1 MQKKVTK
8 RSSKAKEKKDTK
20 NKSNTRG
27 KTIKEDVNNSG
38 EVPTEASTRKSEI
51 AGVLFVAFGLISLC
65 GLAGLNVGYIGKY
78 VAQFLKYGFGIGS
91 AVVSLLFLVVGG
103 YHIMQHR
110 RVGFSKT
117 SVGVVLLLIS
127 LLGLY
132 HHMVIPIGSEILPT
146 SLADGGGLVGG
157 LLTFLLHKPL
167 GNAGTTII
175 FMAAIIGSILLAT
188 PWSLAQG
195 ILTTKAVSEKGA
207 DVAMDMAEVVYDNAK
222 AVGSKVGNRVQNH
235 VEEQVQKCK
244 SRNSFYD
251 QAQDDSFTNE
261 ANPMNNNGNQEYFDQ
276 NTTASS
282 GSGGDIEPIIEVNK
296 RDNMPEWQAP
306 SPRSNQQPFD
316 GPDFGLDEGH
326 IPVNNG
332 SGSIASLNNASDPYA
347 FVNNGSAAYGAL
359 NNGPDYQSQSTSG
372 YGLYESVFDGPQLNT
387 ANTAA
392 ASPAA
397 EEEYIS
403 EYAHRAAGKLDNNLK
418 NLDTSGFKNVRV
430 NKIGPRT
437 FDNWRLKGKFAADL
451 DDEEAEP
458 PQAVE
463 APESEE
469 DLDFLMEQQEDNEA
483 IRELEEA
490 EGEDSILDTS
500 RPMIVASID
509 DLLYSDN
516 DADDMAD
523 HENDALADN
532 EADDVAVHEKE
543 ADGAADS
550 FTFPASV
557 FTDEAVPSE
566 TVDTVEAANELDIP
580 EEVFDGPEA
589 GSEAPGQPFDMS
601 AAAAEPPVNGNEALV
616 EAVDASAD
624 SVDRDFKI
632 DFSADHKGES
642 SFTQSLPEEEGPAEA
657 LGEAA
662 AALETAKAAG
672 AAAAA
677 GLVEELAQEARLSN
691 QAQEEEQEE
700 QEELPPYE
708 VPDVRDVLKE
718 VVKEKDDKLEAEI
731 QSKAKVLAQ
740 TLKDFKVNATILGAT
755 HGPAVTRYEV
765 KLAPGVKVNKLTGL
779 ADDIA
784 LSMAATSVRIEQIP
798 NRSTIGIEV
807 PNRKLESVPLREV
820 LENPAFDEAK
830 SKLTVG
836 FGKDISGKAIFG
848 NLADMPHLLVAGATG
863 SGKSVCINTIVTSI
877 LFKAKPDEV
886 KFIMIDPKMVEL
898 SIYNDIPHLMVPV
911 VTDARKAASVLN
923 WAVQE
928 MEKRYGLIA
937 QAGVKNIETYNKYYA
952 EEKDKQMSSV
962 VIIIDELADLMMVA
976 PHDVEDAIC
985 RLAQKARAAG
995 IYLVLATQ
1003 RPSVNVITGVIK
1015 ANIPS
1020 RISFAVTSQIDSRTI
1035 LDSAGA
1041 EKLLG
1046 KGDMLFKPQTEPK
1059 AARVQGAFVSD
1070 ADVELLVERI
1080 KQQGHKLEIN
1090 QEIIDFTN
1098 KAEQEAEGGEEDN
1111 GKTKSSVDELLRQAV
1126 ELVMQTGNASASS
1139 FQRRYHIGF
1148 TRAGRLLDTMEQLK
1162 IVGPPQGSKPREIL
1176 VTEDQAFEIMDKLE
1190 EHLKEE
1196 K

>member
-8 RSSKAKEKKDTK
+8 RSSKEKEKKDTK
-20 NKSNTRG
+20 NKAKNKKNITKKS
-27 KTIKEDVNNSG
+27 
-38 EVPTEASTRKSEI
+38 PEAEAVEAEPSTRKFEI
-51 AGVLFVAFGLISLC
+51 VGVLFVAFGLISLC
-65 GLAGLNVGYIGKY
+65 GLAGLNVGYIGHY
-78 VAQFLKYGFGIGS
+78 VASFLKYFFGIGS
-91 AVVSLLFLVVGG
+91 AVTALLFVVVGG
-103 YHIMQHR
+103 YNIMKHK
-110 RVGFSKT
+110 RVGFNKT
-117 SVGVVLLLIS
+117 SIGVMLLLIS

-146 SLADGGGLVGG
+146 SLAEGGGLMGG
-157 LLTFLLHKPL
+157 VLAFILHKPL
-167 GNAGTTII
+167 GNAGTVIVFI
-175 FMAAIIGSILLAT
+175 AAIIGSILLAT

-195 ILTTKAVSEKGA
+195 ILNTKAVSEKGA

-222 AVGSKVGNRVQNH
+222 SVGSKVGNKVQNH
-235 VEEQVQKCK
+235 VEEQVQKFK

-251 QAQDDSFTNE
+251 QTRDDSFMDGPAMDGQDYTSSASYSSTFSPAGE
-261 ANPMNNNGNQEYFDQ
+261 GVGN
-276 NTTASS
+276 
-282 GSGGDIEPIIEVNK
+282 IEPIIPLNK
-296 RDNMPEWQAP
+296 GDNAPSWQAP
-306 SPRSNQQPFD
+306 SSKANQQPFD
-316 GPDFGLDEGH
+316 NPYVNNTVVQE
-326 IPVNNG
+326 PVNNE
-332 SGSIASLNNASDPYA
+332 A
-347 FVNNGSAAYGAL
+347 
-359 NNGPDYQSQSTSG
+359 QSTG
-372 YGLYESVFDGPQLNT
+372 TGLYEAMFDSPDMSGS
-387 ANTAA
+387 ASTAA
-392 ASPAA
+392 SSVSAAGTASVITASNG
-397 EEEYIS
+397 EEYIS
-403 EYAHRAAGKLDNNLK
+403 EFAYKAAGNLDRNLK
-418 NLDTSGFKNVRV
+418 QLDTSGYKNIHT
-430 NKIGPRT
+430 NKVGKRT
-437 FDNWRLKGKFAADL
+437 FDNWRLKGNL
-451 DDEEAEP
+451 DAEFDEDEEA
-458 PQAVE
+458 VLNVDT
-463 APESEE
+463 PESEE
-469 DLDFLMEQQEDNEA
+469 DLDFLVEQRENVAETAKVSEIEESTETVLEPADEPDEDDVN
-483 IRELEEA
+483 
-490 EGEDSILDTS
+490 
-500 RPMIVASID
+500 PMIVASID
-509 DLLYSDN
+509 DLIN
-516 DADDMAD
+516 DD
-523 HENDALADN
+523 E
-532 EADDVAVHEKE
+532 EADE
-543 ADGAADS
+543 
-550 FTFPASV
+550 T
-557 FTDEAVPSE
+557 SE
-566 TVDTVEAANELDIP
+566 TFS
-580 EEVFDGPEA
+580 FDGTDFEEDEEED
-589 GSEAPGQPFDMS
+589 SSVDEYVDKSIDES
-601 AAAAEPPVNGNEALV
+601 ADES
-616 EAVDASAD
+616 DD
-624 SVDRDFKI
+624 SVDSDFKI
-632 DFSADHKGES
+632 DFSSDHEGES
-642 SFTQSLPEEEGPAEA
+642 SFTQSLPDDEEDIAADVAEKT
-657 LGEAA
+657 
-662 AALETAKAAG
+662 AALEASKAAG

-677 GLVEELAQEARLSN
+677 EEVDKLAQAAALS
-691 QAQEEEQEE
+691 AQMQDEEEKV
-700 QEELPPYE
+700 ELPPYE
-708 VPDVRDVLKE
+708 VPDVKDVLKE

-731 QSKAKVLAQ
+731 QTKAKVLAQ

-1059 AARVQGAFVSD
+1059 ATRVQGAFVSD

-1098 KAEQEAEGGEEDN
+1098 KAEQEAEGGEGDN
-1111 GKTKSSVDELLRQAV
+1111 TKVKSSVDELLRQAV

>member
-8 RSSKAKEKKDTK
+8 RSSKEKEKKDTK
-20 NKSNTRG
+20 NKAKNKKNIT
-27 KTIKEDVNNSG
+27 KNN
-38 EVPTEASTRKSEI
+38 PEAEAVEAEPSTRKSEI
-51 AGVLFVAFGLISLC
+51 IGVLFVAFGLIALC
-65 GLAGLNVGYIGKY
+65 GLAGLNVGYIGHY
-78 VAQFLKYGFGIGS
+78 VASFLKYFFGIGS
-91 AVVSLLFLVVGG
+91 AVTALLFVVVGG
-103 YHIMQHR
+103 YNIMKHK
-110 RVGFSKT
+110 RVGFNKT
-117 SVGVVLLLIS
+117 SIGVMLLLIS

-132 HHMVIPIGSEILPT
+132 HHMVIPMGSEVLPT
-146 SLADGGGLVGG
+146 SLAEGGGLMGG
-157 LLTFLLHKPL
+157 VLAFILHKPL
-167 GNAGTTII
+167 GNAGTVIVFI
-175 FMAAIIGSILLAT
+175 AAIIGSILLAT

-195 ILTTKAVSEKGA
+195 ILNTKAVSEKGA

-222 AVGSKVGNRVQNH
+222 SVGSKVGNKVQNH
-235 VEEQVQKCK
+235 VEEQVQKFK

-251 QAQDDSFTNE
+251 QTRDDSFMDGPDMGENYNLYPHSSEPSTESAGSMHIMTNQV
-261 ANPMNNNGNQEYFDQ
+261 GDI
-276 NTTASS
+276 
-282 GSGGDIEPIIEVNK
+282 GDIEPIISLNK
-296 RDNMPEWQAP
+296 GDNAPSWQAP
-306 SPRSNQQPFD
+306 SPKANQQPFD
-316 GPDFGLDEGH
+316 NPYVNNTVAQE
-326 IPVNNG
+326 PVNNEAQSTG
-332 SGSIASLNNASDPYA
+332 TGLYEAMFDSPDMSGSIETVSSST
-347 FVNNGSAAYGAL
+347 SAAGTASVITAP
-359 NNGPDYQSQSTSG
+359 NG
-372 YGLYESVFDGPQLNT
+372 
-387 ANTAA
+387 
-392 ASPAA
+392 
-397 EEEYIS
+397 EEYIS
-403 EYAHRAAGKLDNNLK
+403 EFAYKAAGNLDRNLK
-418 NLDTSGFKNVRV
+418 KLDTSGYKNIHT
-430 NKIGPRT
+430 NKVGKRT
-437 FDNWRLKGKFAADL
+437 FDNWRLKGNFDAEL
-451 DDEEAEP
+451 DDEEEDILN
-458 PQAVE
+458 VDT
-463 APESEE
+463 PESEE
-469 DLDFLMEQQEDNEA
+469 DLDFLVEQRENVDETVKVSEIEESTETVLEPADEPDEEDIN
-483 IRELEEA
+483 
-490 EGEDSILDTS
+490 
-500 RPMIVASID
+500 PMIVASID
-509 DLLYSDN
+509 DLVKAEEES
-516 DADDMAD
+516 
-523 HENDALADN
+523 
-532 EADDVAVHEKE
+532 
-543 ADGAADS
+543 
-550 FTFPASV
+550 
-557 FTDEAVPSE
+557 DEASE
-566 TVDTVEAANELDIP
+566 TFSFEGTDF
-580 EEVFDGPEA
+580 EEDDEEDSYADESA
-589 GSEAPGQPFDMS
+589 GESD
-601 AAAAEPPVNGNEALV
+601 
-616 EAVDASAD
+616 D
-624 SVDRDFKI
+624 SVDSDFKI
-632 DFSADHKGES
+632 DFSSDHDGES
-642 SFTQSLPEEEGPAEA
+642 SFTQSLPEDEEDIVADVAEKT
-657 LGEAA
+657 
-662 AALETAKAAG
+662 AALEASKTAG

-677 GLVEELAQEARLSN
+677 EEVDKLAQAAALS
-691 QAQEEEQEE
+691 AQLQDEEEKV
-700 QEELPPYE
+700 ELPPYE
-708 VPDVRDVLKE
+708 VPDVKDVLKE

-898 SIYNDIPHLMVPV
+898 SVYNDIPHLMVPV

-1059 AARVQGAFVSD
+1059 ATRVQGAFVSD

-1098 KAEQEAEGGEEDN
+1098 KAEQEADGGEGDN
-1111 GKTKSSVDELLRQAV
+1111 SKVKSSVDELLRQAV

>member
-1 MQKKVTK
+1 PF
-8 RSSKAKEKKDTK
+8 D
-20 NKSNTRG
+20 NPY
-27 KTIKEDVNNSG
+27 VNN
-38 EVPTEASTRKSEI
+38 T
-51 AGVLFVAFGLISLC
+51 
-65 GLAGLNVGYIGKY
+65 
-78 VAQFLKYGFGIGS
+78 VAQ
-91 AVVSLLFLVVGG
+91 
-103 YHIMQHR
+103 
-110 RVGFSKT
+110 
-117 SVGVVLLLIS
+117 
-127 LLGLY
+127 
-132 HHMVIPIGSEILPT
+132 E
-146 SLADGGGLVGG
+146 
-157 LLTFLLHKPL
+157 
-167 GNAGTTII
+167 
-175 FMAAIIGSILLAT
+175 
-188 PWSLAQG
+188 
-195 ILTTKAVSEKGA
+195 
-207 DVAMDMAEVVYDNAK
+207 
-222 AVGSKVGNRVQNH
+222 
-235 VEEQVQKCK
+235 
-244 SRNSFYD
+244 
-251 QAQDDSFTNE
+251 
-261 ANPMNNNGNQEYFDQ
+261 
-276 NTTASS
+276 
-282 GSGGDIEPIIEVNK
+282 
-296 RDNMPEWQAP
+296 
-306 SPRSNQQPFD
+306 
-316 GPDFGLDEGH
+316 
-326 IPVNNG
+326 PVNNE
-332 SGSIASLNNASDPYA
+332 A
-347 FVNNGSAAYGAL
+347 
-359 NNGPDYQSQSTSG
+359 QSTG
-372 YGLYESVFDGPQLNT
+372 TGLYEAMFD
-387 ANTAA
+387 
-392 ASPAA
+392 SPDMSGSK
-397 EEEYIS
+397 EEYIS
-403 EYAHRAAGKLDNNLK
+403 EFAYKAAGNLDRNLK
-418 NLDTSGFKNVRV
+418 KLDTSGYKNIHT
-430 NKIGPRT
+430 NKVGKRT
-437 FDNWRLKGKFAADL
+437 FDNWRLKGNLDAEL
-451 DDEEAEP
+451 DDEEEDILN
-458 PQAVE
+458 VDT
-463 APESEE
+463 PESEE
-469 DLDFLMEQQEDNEA
+469 DLDFLVEQ
-483 IRELEEA
+483 RENVAETAKVSEIEESTETVLEPADEP
-490 EGEDSILDTS
+490 DDDDIN
-500 RPMIVASID
+500 PMIVASID
-509 DLLYSDN
+509 DLINAEEES
-516 DADDMAD
+516 
-523 HENDALADN
+523 
-532 EADDVAVHEKE
+532 
-543 ADGAADS
+543 
-550 FTFPASV
+550 
-557 FTDEAVPSE
+557 DEASE
-566 TVDTVEAANELDIP
+566 TFSFEGTDFEEDDEEDSSVDEYVDKSIDES
-580 EEVFDGPEA
+580 A
-589 GSEAPGQPFDMS
+589 GDSD
-601 AAAAEPPVNGNEALV
+601 
-616 EAVDASAD
+616 D
-624 SVDRDFKI
+624 SVDSDFKI
-632 DFSADHKGES
+632 DFSSDHEGES
-642 SFTQSLPEEEGPAEA
+642 SFTQSLPDDEEDIAADMAEKT
-657 LGEAA
+657 
-662 AALETAKAAG
+662 AALEASKAAG
-672 AAAAA
+672 AVAAAE
-677 GLVEELAQEARLSN
+677 VVDKLAQAAALS
-691 QAQEEEQEE
+691 AQMQEKEEKV
-700 QEELPPYE
+700 ELPPYE
-708 VPDVRDVLKE
+708 VPNVKDVLKE

-731 QSKAKVLAQ
+731 QTKAKVLAQ

-1059 AARVQGAFVSD
+1059 ATRVQGAFVSD

-1098 KAEQEAEGGEEDN
+1098 KAEQEAEGGEGDN
-1111 GKTKSSVDELLRQAV
+1111 TKVKSSVDELLRQAV

>member
-8 RSSKAKEKKDTK
+8 RSSKEKEKKDTK
-20 NKSNTRG
+20 NKAKNKKNIT
-27 KTIKEDVNNSG
+27 KNN
-38 EVPTEASTRKSEI
+38 PDAEAVEAEPSTRKSEI
-51 AGVLFVAFGLISLC
+51 IGVLFVAFGLIALC
-65 GLAGLNVGYIGKY
+65 GLAGLNVGYIGHY
-78 VAQFLKYGFGIGS
+78 VASFLKYFFGIGS
-91 AVVSLLFLVVGG
+91 AVTALLFVVVGG
-103 YHIMQHR
+103 YNIMKHK
-110 RVGFSKT
+110 RVGFNKT
-117 SVGVVLLLIS
+117 SIGVMLLLIS

-132 HHMVIPIGSEILPT
+132 HHMVIPMGSEVLPT
-146 SLADGGGLVGG
+146 SLAEGGGLMGG
-157 LLTFLLHKPL
+157 VLAFILHKPL
-167 GNAGTTII
+167 GNAGTVIVFI
-175 FMAAIIGSILLAT
+175 AAIIGSILLAT

-195 ILTTKAVSEKGA
+195 ILNTKAVSEKGA

-222 AVGSKVGNRVQNH
+222 SVGSKVGNKVQNH
-235 VEEQVQKCK
+235 VEEQVQKFK

-251 QAQDDSFTNE
+251 QTRDDSFMDGPDMGENYNLYPHSSEPSTE
-261 ANPMNNNGNQEYFDQ
+261 SAGSMHIMPNQVGDI
-276 NTTASS
+276 
-282 GSGGDIEPIIEVNK
+282 GDIEPIISLNK
-296 RDNMPEWQAP
+296 GDNAPSWQAP
-306 SPRSNQQPFD
+306 SPKANQQPFD
-316 GPDFGLDEGH
+316 NPYVNNTVAQE
-326 IPVNNG
+326 PVNNEAQSTG
-332 SGSIASLNNASDPYA
+332 TGLYEAMFDSPDMSGSIETVSSST
-347 FVNNGSAAYGAL
+347 SAAGTASVITAP
-359 NNGPDYQSQSTSG
+359 NG
-372 YGLYESVFDGPQLNT
+372 
-387 ANTAA
+387 
-392 ASPAA
+392 
-397 EEEYIS
+397 EEYIS
-403 EYAHRAAGKLDNNLK
+403 EFAYKAAGNLDRNLK
-418 NLDTSGFKNVRV
+418 KLDTSGYKNIHT
-430 NKIGPRT
+430 NKVGKRT
-437 FDNWRLKGKFAADL
+437 FDNWRLKGNFDAEL
-451 DDEEAEP
+451 DDEEEDILN
-458 PQAVE
+458 VDT
-463 APESEE
+463 PESEE
-469 DLDFLMEQQEDNEA
+469 DLDFLVEQRENVDETVKVSEIEESTETVLEPADEPDEEDIN
-483 IRELEEA
+483 
-490 EGEDSILDTS
+490 
-500 RPMIVASID
+500 PMIVASID
-509 DLLYSDN
+509 DLVKAEEES
-516 DADDMAD
+516 
-523 HENDALADN
+523 
-532 EADDVAVHEKE
+532 
-543 ADGAADS
+543 
-550 FTFPASV
+550 
-557 FTDEAVPSE
+557 DEASE
-566 TVDTVEAANELDIP
+566 TFSFEGTDFEEDDEEDSYVDES
-580 EEVFDGPEA
+580 A
-589 GSEAPGQPFDMS
+589 GESD
-601 AAAAEPPVNGNEALV
+601 
-616 EAVDASAD
+616 D
-624 SVDRDFKI
+624 SVDSDFKI
-632 DFSADHKGES
+632 DFSSDHDGES
-642 SFTQSLPEEEGPAEA
+642 SFTQSLPEDEEDIVADVAEKT
-657 LGEAA
+657 
-662 AALETAKAAG
+662 AALEASKTAG

-677 GLVEELAQEARLSN
+677 EEVDKLAQAAALS
-691 QAQEEEQEE
+691 AQLQDEEEKV
-700 QEELPPYE
+700 ELPPYE
-708 VPDVRDVLKE
+708 VPDVKDVLKE

-898 SIYNDIPHLMVPV
+898 SVYNDIPHLMVPV

-1059 AARVQGAFVSD
+1059 ATRVQGAFVSD

-1098 KAEQEAEGGEEDN
+1098 KAEQEADGGEGDN
-1111 GKTKSSVDELLRQAV
+1111 SKVKSSVDELLRQAV

>member
-8 RSSKAKEKKDTK
+8 RSSKEKEKKDTK
-20 NKSNTRG
+20 NKSKSKSNT
-27 KTIKEDVNNSG
+27 KASKDKKVSEA
-38 EVPTEASTRKSEI
+38 EVAVAEPSTRKSEI
-51 AGVLFVAFGLISLC
+51 IGVIFVAIGLISLC
-65 GLAGLNVGYIGKY
+65 GLGGLNVGYIGSYFAK
-78 VAQFLKYGFGIGS
+78 FLKYFFGIGS

-103 YHIMQHR
+103 YHIMQHK
-110 RVGFSKT
+110 RVGFTKT
-117 SVGVVLLLIS
+117 SIGVFFLLIS
-127 LLGLY
+127 ILGLY
-132 HHMVIPIGSEILPT
+132 HHMVIPVGSEVLPT

-157 LLTFLLHKPL
+157 VLTFILHKPL
-167 GNAGTTII
+167 GNAGTIII
-175 FMAAIIGSILLAT
+175 FIAAIIGSILLAT

-222 AVGSKVGNRVQNH
+222 TVGAKVGNKVQNR
-235 VEEQVQKCK
+235 VEEQVQKFK
-244 SRNSFYD
+244 GRNSFYD
-251 QAQDDSFTNE
+251 QARDDSFINDSPE
-261 ANPMNNNGNQEYFDQ
+261 MADNSYNQSFNGQ
-276 NTTASS
+276 NTSS
-282 GSGGDIEPIIEVNK
+282 FDSVGDIEPIIEFNK
-296 RDNMPEWQAP
+296 KDIAPEWQVPNPKA
-306 SPRSNQQPFD
+306 NQQPFD
-316 GPDFGLDEGH
+316 NPYANSSDYQE
-326 IPVNNG
+326 PVNNEVQS
-332 SGSIASLNNASDPYA
+332 SG
-347 FVNNGSAAYGAL
+347 
-359 NNGPDYQSQSTSG
+359 T
-372 YGLYESVFDGPQLNT
+372 GLYESMFDSPDMSGGIASESVASSASVAGAAPVI
-387 ANTAA
+387 TAA
-392 ASPAA
+392 NG
-397 EEEYIS
+397 EKYIS
-403 EYAHRAAGKLDNNLK
+403 EFAYKAAGNLDRNLK
-418 NLDTSGFKNVRV
+418 NLDTSGFKNVRT
-430 NKIGPRT
+430 NKVGKRT
-437 FDNWRLKGKFAADL
+437 FDNWRLKGNLDADF
-451 DDEEAEP
+451 DDEEEDILNVDTP
-458 PQAVE
+458 E
-463 APESEE
+463 AEE
-469 DLDFLMEQQEDNEA
+469 DLDFLVEQRENVSETREISEIGESSDTVLEAVEDEA
-483 IRELEEA
+483 DDI
-490 EGEDSILDTS
+490 DN
-500 RPMIVASID
+500 PMIVASID
-509 DLLYSDN
+509 DLLNEEDEPDEEEKSETFSFEGTDFEEDEEEISDS
-516 DADDMAD
+516 DEADS
-523 HENDALADN
+523 N
-532 EADDVAVHEKE
+532 EADSGE
-543 ADGAADS
+543 AD
-550 FTFPASV
+550 
-557 FTDEAVPSE
+557 
-566 TVDTVEAANELDIP
+566 N
-580 EEVFDGPEA
+580 
-589 GSEAPGQPFDMS
+589 
-601 AAAAEPPVNGNEALV
+601 
-616 EAVDASAD
+616 
-624 SVDRDFKI
+624 SVDSDFKI
-632 DFSADHKGES
+632 DFSSDHEGES
-642 SFTQSLPEEEGPAEA
+642 SFTQSLPEDEEDI
-657 LGEAA
+657 AA
-662 AALETAKAAG
+662 DVAGKAVALETAKAAG

-677 GLVEELAQEARLSN
+677 EEVDKLAQAAALSA
-691 QAQEEEQEE
+691 QAQEEEK
-700 QEELPPYE
+700 EELPPYE
-708 VPDVRDVLKE
+708 VPDVKDVLKE

-820 LENPAFDEAK
+820 LENPAFEEAK
-830 SKLTVG
+830 SRLTVG

-952 EEKDKQMSSV
+952 DDKDKQMSSV

-1059 AARVQGAFVSD
+1059 ATRVQGAFVSD

-1098 KAEQEAEGGEEDN
+1098 KAEQEAEGGD
-1111 GKTKSSVDELLRQAV
+1111 GDSAKVKSSVDELLRQAV

>member
-8 RSSKAKEKKDTK
+8 RSSKEKEKKDTK
-20 NKSNTRG
+20 NKAKNKKNIT
-27 KTIKEDVNNSG
+27 KNN
-38 EVPTEASTRKSEI
+38 PEAEAVEAEPSTRKSEI
-51 AGVLFVAFGLISLC
+51 IGVLFVAFGLIALC
-65 GLAGLNVGYIGKY
+65 GLAGLNVGYIGHY
-78 VAQFLKYGFGIGS
+78 VASFLKYFFGIGS
-91 AVVSLLFLVVGG
+91 AVTALLFVVVGG
-103 YHIMQHR
+103 YNIMKHK
-110 RVGFSKT
+110 RVGFNKT
-117 SVGVVLLLIS
+117 SIGVMLLLIS

-132 HHMVIPIGSEILPT
+132 HHMVIPMGSEVLPT
-146 SLADGGGLVGG
+146 SLAEGGGLMGG
-157 LLTFLLHKPL
+157 VLAFILHKPL
-167 GNAGTTII
+167 GNAGTVIVFI
-175 FMAAIIGSILLAT
+175 AAIIGSILLAT

-195 ILTTKAVSEKGA
+195 ILNTKAVSEKGA

-222 AVGSKVGNRVQNH
+222 SVGSKVGNKVQNH
-235 VEEQVQKCK
+235 VEEQVQKFK

-251 QAQDDSFTNE
+251 QTRDDSFMDGPDMGENYNIYPHSSDPSTESAGSMHIMTNQV
-261 ANPMNNNGNQEYFDQ
+261 GDI
-276 NTTASS
+276 
-282 GSGGDIEPIIEVNK
+282 GDIEPIISLNK
-296 RDNMPEWQAP
+296 GDNAPSWQAP
-306 SPRSNQQPFD
+306 SSKANQQPFD
-316 GPDFGLDEGH
+316 NPYVNNTAAQE
-326 IPVNNG
+326 PVNKESQSTG
-332 SGSIASLNNASDPYA
+332 TGLYEAMFDSPDMSGSIETVSSST
-347 FVNNGSAAYGAL
+347 SAAGTASVITAP
-359 NNGPDYQSQSTSG
+359 NG
-372 YGLYESVFDGPQLNT
+372 
-387 ANTAA
+387 
-392 ASPAA
+392 
-397 EEEYIS
+397 EEYIS
-403 EYAHRAAGKLDNNLK
+403 EFAYKAAGNLDRNLK
-418 NLDTSGFKNVRV
+418 KLDTSGYKNIHT
-430 NKIGPRT
+430 NKVGKRT
-437 FDNWRLKGKFAADL
+437 FDNWRLKGNFDAEL
-451 DDEEAEP
+451 DDEEEDILN
-458 PQAVE
+458 VDT
-463 APESEE
+463 PESEE
-469 DLDFLMEQQEDNEA
+469 DLDFLVEQRENVDETVKVSEIEESTETVLEPADEPDEEDIN
-483 IRELEEA
+483 
-490 EGEDSILDTS
+490 
-500 RPMIVASID
+500 PMIVASID
-509 DLLYSDN
+509 DLVKAEEES
-516 DADDMAD
+516 
-523 HENDALADN
+523 
-532 EADDVAVHEKE
+532 
-543 ADGAADS
+543 
-550 FTFPASV
+550 
-557 FTDEAVPSE
+557 DEASE
-566 TVDTVEAANELDIP
+566 TFSFEGTDF
-580 EEVFDGPEA
+580 EEDDEEDSYADESA
-589 GSEAPGQPFDMS
+589 GESD
-601 AAAAEPPVNGNEALV
+601 
-616 EAVDASAD
+616 D
-624 SVDRDFKI
+624 SVDSDFKI
-632 DFSADHKGES
+632 DFSSDHDGES
-642 SFTQSLPEEEGPAEA
+642 SFTQSLPEDEEDIVADVAEKT
-657 LGEAA
+657 
-662 AALETAKAAG
+662 AALEASKTAG

-677 GLVEELAQEARLSN
+677 EEVDKLAQAAALS
-691 QAQEEEQEE
+691 AQLQDEEEKV
-700 QEELPPYE
+700 ELPPYE
-708 VPDVRDVLKE
+708 VPDVKDVLKE

-898 SIYNDIPHLMVPV
+898 SVYNDIPHLMVPV

-1059 AARVQGAFVSD
+1059 ATRVQGAFVSD

-1098 KAEQEAEGGEEDN
+1098 KAEQEADGGEGDN
-1111 GKTKSSVDELLRQAV
+1111 SKVKSSVDELLRQAV

>member
-8 RSSKAKEKKDTK
+8 RSSKEKEKKDTK
-20 NKSNTRG
+20 NKAKNKKNIT
-27 KTIKEDVNNSG
+27 KNN
-38 EVPTEASTRKSEI
+38 PEAEAVEAEPSTRKSEI
-51 AGVLFVAFGLISLC
+51 IGVLFVAFGLISLC
-65 GLAGLNVGYIGKY
+65 GLAGLNVGYIGHY
-78 VAQFLKYGFGIGS
+78 VASFLKYFFGIGS
-91 AVVSLLFLVVGG
+91 AVTALLFVVVGG
-103 YHIMQHR
+103 YNIMKHK
-110 RVGFSKT
+110 RVGFNKT
-117 SVGVVLLLIS
+117 SIGVMLLLIS

-146 SLADGGGLVGG
+146 SLAEGGGLMGG
-157 LLTFLLHKPL
+157 VLAFILHKPL
-167 GNAGTTII
+167 GNAGTVIVFI
-175 FMAAIIGSILLAT
+175 AAIIGSILLAT

-195 ILTTKAVSEKGA
+195 ILNTKAVSEKGA

-222 AVGSKVGNRVQNH
+222 SVGSKVGNKVQNH
-235 VEEQVQKCK
+235 VEEQVQKFK

-251 QAQDDSFTNE
+251 QTRDDSFMDGPAMDGQDYTSSSSYSSTFSPAGE
-261 ANPMNNNGNQEYFDQ
+261 GVGN
-276 NTTASS
+276 
-282 GSGGDIEPIIEVNK
+282 IEPIIPLNK
-296 RDNMPEWQAP
+296 GDNAPSWQAP
-306 SPRSNQQPFD
+306 SSKANQQPFD
-316 GPDFGLDEGH
+316 NPYVNNTVAQE
-326 IPVNNG
+326 PVNNEAQG
-332 SGSIASLNNASDPYA
+332 TG
-347 FVNNGSAAYGAL
+347 
-359 NNGPDYQSQSTSG
+359 T
-372 YGLYESVFDGPQLNT
+372 GLYEAMFD
-387 ANTAA
+387 
-392 ASPAA
+392 SPDMSGGK
-397 EEEYIS
+397 EEYIS
-403 EYAHRAAGKLDNNLK
+403 EFAYKAAGNLDRNLK
-418 NLDTSGFKNVRV
+418 QLDTSGYKNIHT
-430 NKIGPRT
+430 NKVGKRT
-437 FDNWRLKGKFAADL
+437 FDNWRLKGNL
-451 DDEEAEP
+451 DAEFDEDEEAILN
-458 PQAVE
+458 VDT
-463 APESEE
+463 PESEE
-469 DLDFLMEQQEDNEA
+469 DLDFLVEQ
-483 IRELEEA
+483 RENVAETAKVSEIEESTETVLEPADEP
-490 EGEDSILDTS
+490 DDDDIN
-500 RPMIVASID
+500 PMIVASID
-509 DLLYSDN
+509 DLINAEEES
-516 DADDMAD
+516 
-523 HENDALADN
+523 
-532 EADDVAVHEKE
+532 
-543 ADGAADS
+543 
-550 FTFPASV
+550 
-557 FTDEAVPSE
+557 DEASE
-566 TVDTVEAANELDIP
+566 TFSFEGTDFEEDDEEDSSVDEYVDKSIDES
-580 EEVFDGPEA
+580 A
-589 GSEAPGQPFDMS
+589 GDSD
-601 AAAAEPPVNGNEALV
+601 
-616 EAVDASAD
+616 D
-624 SVDRDFKI
+624 SVDSDFKI
-632 DFSADHKGES
+632 DFSSDHEGES
-642 SFTQSLPEEEGPAEA
+642 SFTQSLPDDEEDIAADMAEKT
-657 LGEAA
+657 
-662 AALETAKAAG
+662 AALEASKAAG
-672 AAAAA
+672 AVAAA
-677 GLVEELAQEARLSN
+677 EEVDKLAQAAALS
-691 QAQEEEQEE
+691 AQMQEKEEKV
-700 QEELPPYE
+700 ELPPYE
-708 VPDVRDVLKE
+708 VPDVKDVLKE

-731 QSKAKVLAQ
+731 QTKAKVLAQ

-1059 AARVQGAFVSD
+1059 ATRVQGAFVSD

-1098 KAEQEAEGGEEDN
+1098 KAEQEADGGEGDN
-1111 GKTKSSVDELLRQAV
+1111 SKVKSSVDELLRQAV

>member
-8 RSSKAKEKKDTK
+8 RSSKEKEKKDTK
-20 NKSNTRG
+20 NKSKSKSNT
-27 KTIKEDVNNSG
+27 KASKDKKVSEA
-38 EVPTEASTRKSEI
+38 EVAVAEPSTRKSEI
-51 AGVLFVAFGLISLC
+51 IGVIFVAIGLISLC
-65 GLAGLNVGYIGKY
+65 GLGGLNVGYIGSYFAK
-78 VAQFLKYGFGIGS
+78 FLKYFFGIGS

-103 YHIMQHR
+103 YHIMQHK
-110 RVGFSKT
+110 RVGFTKT
-117 SVGVVLLLIS
+117 SIGVFFLLIS

-132 HHMVIPIGSEILPT
+132 HHMVIPVGSEVLPT

-157 LLTFLLHKPL
+157 VLTFVLHKPL
-167 GNAGTTII
+167 GNAGTIII
-175 FMAAIIGSILLAT
+175 FIAAIIGSILLAT

-222 AVGSKVGNRVQNH
+222 TVGAKVGNKVQNR
-235 VEEQVQKCK
+235 VEEQVQKFK
-244 SRNSFYD
+244 GKNSFYD
-251 QAQDDSFTNE
+251 QARDDSFINDGPE
-261 ANPMNNNGNQEYFDQ
+261 MADNSYNQSFNGQ
-276 NTTASS
+276 NTSS
-282 GSGGDIEPIIEVNK
+282 FDSVGDIEPIIEFNK
-296 RDNMPEWQAP
+296 KDIAPEWQVPNPKA
-306 SPRSNQQPFD
+306 NQQPFD
-316 GPDFGLDEGH
+316 NPYANSSDYQE
-326 IPVNNG
+326 PVNNEVQS
-332 SGSIASLNNASDPYA
+332 SG
-347 FVNNGSAAYGAL
+347 
-359 NNGPDYQSQSTSG
+359 T
-372 YGLYESVFDGPQLNT
+372 GLYESMFDTPDMSGGVASASVASHATVAGAAP
-387 ANTAA
+387 APIITAA
-392 ASPAA
+392 NG
-397 EEEYIS
+397 EKYIS
-403 EYAHRAAGKLDNNLK
+403 EFAYKAAGNLDRNLK
-418 NLDTSGFKNVRV
+418 NLDTSGFKNVRT
-430 NKIGPRT
+430 NKVGKRT
-437 FDNWRLKGKFAADL
+437 FDNWRLKGNLDADF
-451 DDEEAEP
+451 DDEEEDILNVDTP
-458 PQAVE
+458 E
-463 APESEE
+463 AEE
-469 DLDFLMEQQEDNEA
+469 DLDFLVEQRENVSETREISEIGESSDTVLEAVEDEA
-483 IRELEEA
+483 DDI
-490 EGEDSILDTS
+490 DN
-500 RPMIVASID
+500 PMIVASID
-509 DLLYSDN
+509 DLLNEEDEPDEEEKSATFSFEGTDFEEDEEEISDS
-516 DADDMAD
+516 DEADSNEVDSA
-523 HENDALADN
+523 EADN
-532 EADDVAVHEKE
+532 
-543 ADGAADS
+543 
-550 FTFPASV
+550 
-557 FTDEAVPSE
+557 
-566 TVDTVEAANELDIP
+566 
-580 EEVFDGPEA
+580 
-589 GSEAPGQPFDMS
+589 
-601 AAAAEPPVNGNEALV
+601 
-616 EAVDASAD
+616 
-624 SVDRDFKI
+624 SVDSDFKI
-632 DFSADHKGES
+632 DFSSDHEGES
-642 SFTQSLPEEEGPAEA
+642 SFTQSLPEDEEDIAADVAEKA
-657 LGEAA
+657 V
-662 AALETAKAAG
+662 ALETAKAAG

-677 GLVEELAQEARLSN
+677 EEVDKLAQAAALS
-691 QAQEEEQEE
+691 AQKEQEK
-700 QEELPPYE
+700 EELPPYE
-708 VPDVRDVLKE
+708 VPDVKDILKE

-820 LENPAFDEAK
+820 LENPAFEEAK
-830 SKLTVG
+830 SRLTVG

-952 EEKDKQMSSV
+952 DDKDKQMSSV

-1059 AARVQGAFVSD
+1059 ATRVQGAFVSD

-1098 KAEQEAEGGEEDN
+1098 KAEQEAEGGD
-1111 GKTKSSVDELLRQAV
+1111 GDSAKVKSSVDELLRQAV

>member
-8 RSSKAKEKKDTK
+8 RSSKEKEKKDTK
-20 NKSNTRG
+20 NKAKNKKNIT
-27 KTIKEDVNNSG
+27 KNN
-38 EVPTEASTRKSEI
+38 PEAEAVGAEPSTRKFEI
-51 AGVLFVAFGLISLC
+51 VGVLFVAFGLIALC
-65 GLAGLNVGYIGKY
+65 GLAGLNVGYIGHY
-78 VAQFLKYGFGIGS
+78 VASFLKYFFGIGS
-91 AVVSLLFLVVGG
+91 AVTALLFVVVGG
-103 YHIMQHR
+103 YNIMKHK
-110 RVGFSKT
+110 RVGFNKT
-117 SVGVVLLLIS
+117 SIGVMLLLIS

-146 SLADGGGLVGG
+146 SLAEGGGLMGG
-157 LLTFLLHKPL
+157 VLAFILHKPL
-167 GNAGTTII
+167 GNAGTVIVFI
-175 FMAAIIGSILLAT
+175 AAIIGSILLAT

-195 ILTTKAVSEKGA
+195 ILNTKAVSEKGA

-222 AVGSKVGNRVQNH
+222 SVGSKVGNKVQNH
-235 VEEQVQKCK
+235 VEEQVQKFK

-251 QAQDDSFTNE
+251 QTRDDSFMDGPAMDGQDYTSSASYSSTFSPAGE
-261 ANPMNNNGNQEYFDQ
+261 GVGN
-276 NTTASS
+276 
-282 GSGGDIEPIIEVNK
+282 IEPIIPLNK
-296 RDNMPEWQAP
+296 GDNAPSWQAP
-306 SPRSNQQPFD
+306 SSKANQQPFD
-316 GPDFGLDEGH
+316 NPYVNNTVAQE
-326 IPVNNG
+326 PVNNEAQG
-332 SGSIASLNNASDPYA
+332 TG
-347 FVNNGSAAYGAL
+347 
-359 NNGPDYQSQSTSG
+359 T
-372 YGLYESVFDGPQLNT
+372 GLYEAMFD
-387 ANTAA
+387 
-392 ASPAA
+392 SPDMSGSK
-397 EEEYIS
+397 EEYIS
-403 EYAHRAAGKLDNNLK
+403 EFAYKAAGNLDRNLK
-418 NLDTSGFKNVRV
+418 QLDTSGYKNIHT
-430 NKIGPRT
+430 NKVGKRT
-437 FDNWRLKGKFAADL
+437 FDNWRLKGNFDAEL
-451 DDEEAEP
+451 DDEEEDILN
-458 PQAVE
+458 VDT
-463 APESEE
+463 PESEE
-469 DLDFLMEQQEDNEA
+469 DLDFLVEQ
-483 IRELEEA
+483 RENVDETAKVSEIEESTETVLEPADEP
-490 EGEDSILDTS
+490 DDDDIN
-500 RPMIVASID
+500 PMIVASID
-509 DLLYSDN
+509 DLINAEEESD
-516 DADDMAD
+516 
-523 HENDALADN
+523 
-532 EADDVAVHEKE
+532 EASETFSFEGTDFEEDDVE
-543 ADGAADS
+543 DS
-550 FTFPASV
+550 SV
-557 FTDEAVPSE
+557 DEY
-566 TVDTVEAANELDIP
+566 VDKSIDES
-580 EEVFDGPEA
+580 A
-589 GSEAPGQPFDMS
+589 GDSD
-601 AAAAEPPVNGNEALV
+601 
-616 EAVDASAD
+616 D
-624 SVDRDFKI
+624 SVDSDFKI
-632 DFSADHKGES
+632 DFSSDHEGES
-642 SFTQSLPEEEGPAEA
+642 SFTQSLPDDEEDIAADVAEKT
-657 LGEAA
+657 
-662 AALETAKAAG
+662 AALEASKAAG
-672 AAAAA
+672 AVAAA
-677 GLVEELAQEARLSN
+677 EEVDKLAQAAALS
-691 QAQEEEQEE
+691 AQMQEKEEKV
-700 QEELPPYE
+700 ELPPYE
-708 VPDVRDVLKE
+708 VPDVKDVLKE

-731 QSKAKVLAQ
+731 QTKAKVLAQ

-1059 AARVQGAFVSD
+1059 ATRVQGAFVSD

-1098 KAEQEAEGGEEDN
+1098 KAEQEAEGGEGDN
-1111 GKTKSSVDELLRQAV
+1111 TKVKSSVDELLRQAV

>member
-8 RSSKAKEKKDTK
+8 RSKDKEKKDTK
-20 NKSNTRG
+20 NKSKNKSTN
-27 KTIKEDVNNSG
+27 KAAKAAKE
-38 EVPTEASTRKSEI
+38 TEAEVAEPSTRKFEI
-51 AGVLFVAFGLISLC
+51 IGVIFVAIGLITLC
-65 GLAGLNVGYIGKY
+65 GLAGVNVGYVGTY
-78 VAQFLKYGFGIGS
+78 FAQFLKYFFGVGC
-91 AVVSLLFLVVGG
+91 AVVSLLFIVVGG
-103 YHIMQHR
+103 YHIMQHK
-110 RVGFSKT
+110 RVGFTKT
-117 SVGVVLLLIS
+117 SLGVILLLIS

-132 HHMVIPIGSEILPT
+132 HHMVIPAGSEILPG
-146 SLADGGGLVGG
+146 SLADGGGIVGG
-157 LLTFLLHKPL
+157 ALTFILHKPL
-167 GNAGTTII
+167 GNAGTVII
-175 FMAAIIGSILLAT
+175 FIAAIIGSILLAT

-195 ILTTKAVSEKGA
+195 ILNTKAVSEKGA
-207 DVAMDMAEVVYDNAK
+207 DVAMDMAETVYDNAK
-222 AVGSKVGNRVQNH
+222 SVGSKVGNKVHNH
-235 VEEQVQKCK
+235 VEEQVQKFK
-244 SRNSFYD
+244 NRNSFYD
-251 QAQDDSFTNE
+251 QSRDDSFMDDGPEMGDIYAQNSDGQVS
-261 ANPMNNNGNQEYFDQ
+261 ANGYD
-276 NTTASS
+276 SV
-282 GSGGDIEPIIEVNK
+282 GDIEPIIDLYK
-296 RDNMPEWQAP
+296 QDNVPEWQAP
-306 SPRSNQQPFD
+306 NQRKNNVPFD
-316 GPDFGLDEGH
+316 SPYFNESATDGDFFNK
-326 IPVNNG
+326 PYSRQSQNNQ
-332 SGSIASLNNASDPYA
+332 SQDSQAQNN
-347 FVNNGSAAYGAL
+347 
-359 NNGPDYQSQSTSG
+359 QSQSSG
-372 YGLYESVFDGPQLNT
+372 TGLYESMFDSPDMNGAGTSVAGGASVIT
-387 ANTAA
+387 APNG
-392 ASPAA
+392 
-397 EEEYIS
+397 EEYIS
-403 EYAHRAAGKLDNNLK
+403 EFAYKAAGNLDKNLK
-418 NLDTSGFKNVRV
+418 NLDTSGFKNIHT

-437 FDNWRLKGKFAADL
+437 FDNWRLKKKMAADF
-451 DDEEAEP
+451 DDEDDILDVAD
-458 PQAVE
+458 

-469 DLDFLMEQQEDNEA
+469 DLDFLLEQRENVAEAADNSE
-483 IRELEEA
+483 IGESSDTVLEA
-490 EGEDSILDTS
+490 EDESDINEGGIGEDSEK
-500 RPMIVASID
+500 PMIVASID
-509 DLLYSDN
+509 DLLDDEDESDDVETDDVETDDESDDEFN
-516 DADDMAD
+516 DA
-523 HENDALADN
+523 ENTDN
-532 EADDVAVHEKE
+532 AES
-543 ADGAADS
+543 DS
-550 FTFPASV
+550 
-557 FTDEAVPSE
+557 
-566 TVDTVEAANELDIP
+566 NE
-580 EEVFDGPEA
+580 
-589 GSEAPGQPFDMS
+589 
-601 AAAAEPPVNGNEALV
+601 
-616 EAVDASAD
+616 D

-632 DFSADHKGES
+632 DFSSDHEGES
-642 SFTQSLPEEEGPAEA
+642 SFTQSLPDDDIDDNVASSA
-657 LGEAA
+657 VSSA
-662 AALETAKAAG
+662 AALGASKVVSIEAAKAAG

-677 GLVEELAQEARLSN
+677 GEVDKLAQAAALSAQN
-691 QAQEEEQEE
+691 QEEK
-700 QEELPPYE
+700 EELPPYE
-708 VPDVRDVLKE
+708 VPDVKDVLKE

-820 LENPAFDEAK
+820 LENPAFEEAK
-830 SKLTVG
+830 SRLTVG

-898 SIYNDIPHLMVPV
+898 SIYNEIPHLMVPV

-952 EEKDKQMSSV
+952 DEKDKQMSSV

-1059 AARVQGAFVSD
+1059 AIRVQGAFVSD

-1080 KQQGHKLEIN
+1080 RQQGHKLEIN

-1098 KAEQEAEGGEEDN
+1098 RAEQEAEGGDGDG
-1111 GKTKSSVDELLRQAV
+1111 GKMKSSVDELLRQAV

-1196 K
+1196 N

>member
-8 RSSKAKEKKDTK
+8 RSSKEKEKKDTK
-20 NKSNTRG
+20 NKAKNKKNIT
-27 KTIKEDVNNSG
+27 KNN
-38 EVPTEASTRKSEI
+38 PEAEAVEAEPSTRKSEI
-51 AGVLFVAFGLISLC
+51 IGVLFVAFGLISLC
-65 GLAGLNVGYIGKY
+65 GLAGLNVGYIGHY
-78 VAQFLKYGFGIGS
+78 VASFLKYFFGIGS
-91 AVVSLLFLVVGG
+91 AVTALLFVVVGG
-103 YHIMQHR
+103 YNIMKHK
-110 RVGFSKT
+110 RVGFNKT
-117 SVGVVLLLIS
+117 SIGVMLLLIS

-146 SLADGGGLVGG
+146 SLAEGGGLMGG
-157 LLTFLLHKPL
+157 VLAFILHKPL
-167 GNAGTTII
+167 GNAGTVIVFI
-175 FMAAIIGSILLAT
+175 AAIIGSILLAT

-195 ILTTKAVSEKGA
+195 ILNTKAVSEKGA

-222 AVGSKVGNRVQNH
+222 SVGSKVGNKVQNH
-235 VEEQVQKCK
+235 VEEQVQKFK

-251 QAQDDSFTNE
+251 QTRDDSFMDGPAMDGQDYTSSSSYSSTFSPAGE
-261 ANPMNNNGNQEYFDQ
+261 GVGN
-276 NTTASS
+276 
-282 GSGGDIEPIIEVNK
+282 IEPIIPLNK
-296 RDNMPEWQAP
+296 GDNAPSWQAP
-306 SPRSNQQPFD
+306 SSKANQQPFD
-316 GPDFGLDEGH
+316 NPYVNNTVAQE
-326 IPVNNG
+326 PVNNEAQG
-332 SGSIASLNNASDPYA
+332 TG
-347 FVNNGSAAYGAL
+347 
-359 NNGPDYQSQSTSG
+359 T
-372 YGLYESVFDGPQLNT
+372 GLYEAMFD
-387 ANTAA
+387 
-392 ASPAA
+392 SPDMSGGK
-397 EEEYIS
+397 EEYIS
-403 EYAHRAAGKLDNNLK
+403 EFAYKAAGNLDRNLK
-418 NLDTSGFKNVRV
+418 QLDTSGYKNIHT
-430 NKIGPRT
+430 NKVGKRT
-437 FDNWRLKGKFAADL
+437 FDNWRLKGNL
-451 DDEEAEP
+451 DAEFDEDEEAILN
-458 PQAVE
+458 VDT
-463 APESEE
+463 PESEE
-469 DLDFLMEQQEDNEA
+469 DLDFLVEQ
-483 IRELEEA
+483 RENVAETAKVSEIEESTETVLEPADEP
-490 EGEDSILDTS
+490 DDDDIN
-500 RPMIVASID
+500 PMIVASID
-509 DLLYSDN
+509 DLINAEEES
-516 DADDMAD
+516 
-523 HENDALADN
+523 
-532 EADDVAVHEKE
+532 
-543 ADGAADS
+543 
-550 FTFPASV
+550 
-557 FTDEAVPSE
+557 DEASE
-566 TVDTVEAANELDIP
+566 TFSFEGTDFEEDDEEDSSVDEYVDKSIDES
-580 EEVFDGPEA
+580 A
-589 GSEAPGQPFDMS
+589 GDSD
-601 AAAAEPPVNGNEALV
+601 
-616 EAVDASAD
+616 D
-624 SVDRDFKI
+624 SVDSDFKI
-632 DFSADHKGES
+632 DFSSDHEGES
-642 SFTQSLPEEEGPAEA
+642 SFTQSLPDDEEDIAADMAEKT
-657 LGEAA
+657 
-662 AALETAKAAG
+662 AALEASKAAG
-672 AAAAA
+672 AVAAA
-677 GLVEELAQEARLSN
+677 EEVDKLAQAAALSS
-691 QAQEEEQEE
+691 QMQEKEEKV
-700 QEELPPYE
+700 ELPPYE
-708 VPDVRDVLKE
+708 VPDVKDVLKE

-731 QSKAKVLAQ
+731 QTKAKVLAQ

-1059 AARVQGAFVSD
+1059 ATRVQGAFVSD

-1098 KAEQEAEGGEEDN
+1098 KAEQEADGGEGDN
-1111 GKTKSSVDELLRQAV
+1111 SKVKSSVDELLRQAV
-1126 ELVMQTGNASASS
+1126 ELVMQTGNASA
-1139 FQRRYHIGF
+1139 
-1148 TRAGRLLDTMEQLK
+1148 
-1162 IVGPPQGSKPREIL
+1162 
-1176 VTEDQAFEIMDKLE
+1176 
-1190 EHLKEE
+1190 
-1196 K
+1196 

>member
-8 RSSKAKEKKDTK
+8 RSSKEKEKKDTK
-20 NKSNTRG
+20 NKAKNKKNIT
-27 KTIKEDVNNSG
+27 KNN
-38 EVPTEASTRKSEI
+38 PEAEAVEAEPSTRKFEI
-51 AGVLFVAFGLISLC
+51 VGVLFVAFGLIALC
-65 GLAGLNVGYIGKY
+65 GLAGLNVGYIGHY
-78 VAQFLKYGFGIGS
+78 VASFLKYFFGIGS
-91 AVVSLLFLVVGG
+91 AVTALLFVVVGG
-103 YHIMQHR
+103 YNIMKHK
-110 RVGFSKT
+110 RVGFNKT
-117 SVGVVLLLIS
+117 SIGVTLLLIS

-132 HHMVIPIGSEILPT
+132 HHMVIPMGSEVLPT
-146 SLADGGGLVGG
+146 SLAEGGGLMGG
-157 LLTFLLHKPL
+157 VLAFILHKPL
-167 GNAGTTII
+167 GNAGTVIVFI
-175 FMAAIIGSILLAT
+175 AAIIGSILLAT

-195 ILTTKAVSEKGA
+195 ILNTKAVSEKGA

-222 AVGSKVGNRVQNH
+222 SVGSKVGNKVQNH
-235 VEEQVQKCK
+235 VGEQVQKFK

-251 QAQDDSFTNE
+251 QTRDDSFMDGPDMGENYNIYPHSSDPSTGS
-261 ANPMNNNGNQEYFDQ
+261 AGSMHIMPNQVGDI
-276 NTTASS
+276 
-282 GSGGDIEPIIEVNK
+282 GDIEPIISLNK
-296 RDNMPEWQAP
+296 GDNAPSWQAP
-306 SPRSNQQPFD
+306 SPKANQQPFD
-316 GPDFGLDEGH
+316 NPYVNNTVAQE
-326 IPVNNG
+326 PVNNEAQSTG
-332 SGSIASLNNASDPYA
+332 TGLYEAMFDSPDMSGSIETVSSST
-347 FVNNGSAAYGAL
+347 SAAGTASVITAP
-359 NNGPDYQSQSTSG
+359 NG
-372 YGLYESVFDGPQLNT
+372 
-387 ANTAA
+387 
-392 ASPAA
+392 
-397 EEEYIS
+397 EEYIS
-403 EYAHRAAGKLDNNLK
+403 EFAYKAAGNLDRNLK
-418 NLDTSGFKNVRV
+418 KLDTSGYKNIHT
-430 NKIGPRT
+430 NKVGKRT
-437 FDNWRLKGKFAADL
+437 FDNWRLKGNFDAEL
-451 DDEEAEP
+451 DDEEEDILN
-458 PQAVE
+458 VDT
-463 APESEE
+463 PESEE
-469 DLDFLMEQQEDNEA
+469 DLDFLVEQRENVDETVKVSEIEESAETVLEPADEPDEEDIN
-483 IRELEEA
+483 
-490 EGEDSILDTS
+490 
-500 RPMIVASID
+500 PMIVASID
-509 DLLYSDN
+509 DLVKAEEESDEASETFSFEGT
-516 DADDMAD
+516 DFEEDD
-523 HENDALADN
+523 E
-532 EADDVAVHEKE
+532 E
-543 ADGAADS
+543 DS
-550 FTFPASV
+550 Y
-557 FTDEAVPSE
+557 TDES
-566 TVDTVEAANELDIP
+566 
-580 EEVFDGPEA
+580 A
-589 GSEAPGQPFDMS
+589 GEYD
-601 AAAAEPPVNGNEALV
+601 
-616 EAVDASAD
+616 D
-624 SVDRDFKI
+624 SVDSDFKI
-632 DFSADHKGES
+632 DFSSDHDGES
-642 SFTQSLPEEEGPAEA
+642 SFTQSLPEDEEDIVADVAEKT
-657 LGEAA
+657 
-662 AALETAKAAG
+662 AALEASKTAG

-677 GLVEELAQEARLSN
+677 EEIDKLAQAAALS
-691 QAQEEEQEE
+691 AQLQDEEEKV
-700 QEELPPYE
+700 ELPPYE
-708 VPDVRDVLKE
+708 VPDVKDVLKE

-898 SIYNDIPHLMVPV
+898 SVYNDIPHLMVPV

-1059 AARVQGAFVSD
+1059 ATRVQGAFVSD

-1098 KAEQEAEGGEEDN
+1098 KAEQEADGGEGDN
-1111 GKTKSSVDELLRQAV
+1111 SKVKSSVDELLRQAV

>member
-8 RSSKAKEKKDTK
+8 RSSKEKEKKDTK
-20 NKSNTRG
+20 NKAKNKKNIT
-27 KTIKEDVNNSG
+27 KNN
-38 EVPTEASTRKSEI
+38 PEAEAVEAEPSTRKSEI
-51 AGVLFVAFGLISLC
+51 IGVLFVAFGLISLC
-65 GLAGLNVGYIGKY
+65 GLAGLNVGYIGHY
-78 VAQFLKYGFGIGS
+78 VASFLKYFFGIGS
-91 AVVSLLFLVVGG
+91 AVTALLFVVVGG
-103 YHIMQHR
+103 YNIMKHK
-110 RVGFSKT
+110 RVGFNKT
-117 SVGVVLLLIS
+117 SIGVMLLLIS

-146 SLADGGGLVGG
+146 SLAEGGGLMGG
-157 LLTFLLHKPL
+157 VLAFILHKPL
-167 GNAGTTII
+167 GNAGTVIVFI
-175 FMAAIIGSILLAT
+175 AAIIGSILLAT

-195 ILTTKAVSEKGA
+195 ILNTKAVSEKGA

-222 AVGSKVGNRVQNH
+222 SVGSKVGNKVQNH
-235 VEEQVQKCK
+235 VEEQVQKFK

-251 QAQDDSFTNE
+251 QTRDDSFMDGPAMDGQDYTSSSSYSSTFSPAGE
-261 ANPMNNNGNQEYFDQ
+261 GVGN
-276 NTTASS
+276 
-282 GSGGDIEPIIEVNK
+282 IEPIIPLNK
-296 RDNMPEWQAP
+296 GDNAPSWQAP
-306 SPRSNQQPFD
+306 SSKANQQPFD
-316 GPDFGLDEGH
+316 NPYVNNTVAQE
-326 IPVNNG
+326 PVNNEAQG
-332 SGSIASLNNASDPYA
+332 TG
-347 FVNNGSAAYGAL
+347 
-359 NNGPDYQSQSTSG
+359 T
-372 YGLYESVFDGPQLNT
+372 GLYEAMFD
-387 ANTAA
+387 
-392 ASPAA
+392 SPDMSGGK
-397 EEEYIS
+397 EEYIS
-403 EYAHRAAGKLDNNLK
+403 EFAYKAAGNLDRNLK
-418 NLDTSGFKNVRV
+418 QLDTSGYKNIHT
-430 NKIGPRT
+430 NKVGKRT
-437 FDNWRLKGKFAADL
+437 FDNWRLKGNL
-451 DDEEAEP
+451 DAEFDEDEEAILN
-458 PQAVE
+458 VDT
-463 APESEE
+463 PESEE
-469 DLDFLMEQQEDNEA
+469 DLDFLVEQ
-483 IRELEEA
+483 RENVAETAKVSEIEESTETVLEPADEP
-490 EGEDSILDTS
+490 DDDDIN
-500 RPMIVASID
+500 PMIVASID
-509 DLLYSDN
+509 DLINAEEES
-516 DADDMAD
+516 
-523 HENDALADN
+523 
-532 EADDVAVHEKE
+532 
-543 ADGAADS
+543 
-550 FTFPASV
+550 
-557 FTDEAVPSE
+557 DEASE
-566 TVDTVEAANELDIP
+566 TFSFEGTDFEEDDEEDSSVDEYVDKSIDES
-580 EEVFDGPEA
+580 A
-589 GSEAPGQPFDMS
+589 GDSD
-601 AAAAEPPVNGNEALV
+601 
-616 EAVDASAD
+616 D
-624 SVDRDFKI
+624 SVDSDFKI
-632 DFSADHKGES
+632 DFSSDHEGES
-642 SFTQSLPEEEGPAEA
+642 SFTQSLPDDEEDIAADVAEKT
-657 LGEAA
+657 
-662 AALETAKAAG
+662 AALEASKAAG
-672 AAAAA
+672 AVAAA
-677 GLVEELAQEARLSN
+677 EEVDKLAQAAALSS
-691 QAQEEEQEE
+691 QMQEKEEKV
-700 QEELPPYE
+700 ELPPYE
-708 VPDVRDVLKE
+708 VPDVKDVLKE

-731 QSKAKVLAQ
+731 QTKAKVLAQ

-1059 AARVQGAFVSD
+1059 ATRVQGAFVSD

-1098 KAEQEAEGGEEDN
+1098 KAEQEAEGGEGDN
-1111 GKTKSSVDELLRQAV
+1111 TKVKSSVDELLRQAV

>member
-8 RSSKAKEKKDTK
+8 RSSKEKEKKDTK
-20 NKSNTRG
+20 NKAKNKKNIT
-27 KTIKEDVNNSG
+27 KNN
-38 EVPTEASTRKSEI
+38 PEAEAVEAEPSTRKSEI
-51 AGVLFVAFGLISLC
+51 IGVLFVAFGLIALC
-65 GLAGLNVGYIGKY
+65 GLAGLNVGYIGHY
-78 VAQFLKYGFGIGS
+78 VASFLKYFFGIGS
-91 AVVSLLFLVVGG
+91 AVTALLFVVVGG
-103 YHIMQHR
+103 YNIMKHK
-110 RVGFSKT
+110 RVGFNKT
-117 SVGVVLLLIS
+117 SIGVMLLLIS

-132 HHMVIPIGSEILPT
+132 HHMVIPMGSEVLPT
-146 SLADGGGLVGG
+146 SLAEGGGLMGG
-157 LLTFLLHKPL
+157 VLAFILHKPL
-167 GNAGTTII
+167 GNAGTVIVFI
-175 FMAAIIGSILLAT
+175 AAIIGSILLAT

-195 ILTTKAVSEKGA
+195 ILNTKAVSEKGA

-222 AVGSKVGNRVQNH
+222 SVGSKVGNKVQNH
-235 VEEQVQKCK
+235 VEEQVQKFK

-251 QAQDDSFTNE
+251 QTRDDSFMDGPDMGENYNIYPHSSDPSTE
-261 ANPMNNNGNQEYFDQ
+261 SAGSMHIMPNQVGDI
-276 NTTASS
+276 
-282 GSGGDIEPIIEVNK
+282 GDIEPIISLNK
-296 RDNMPEWQAP
+296 GDNAPSWQAP
-306 SPRSNQQPFD
+306 SPKANQQPFD
-316 GPDFGLDEGH
+316 NPYVNNTVAQE
-326 IPVNNG
+326 PVNNEAQSTG
-332 SGSIASLNNASDPYA
+332 TGLYEAMFDSPDMSGSIETVSSST
-347 FVNNGSAAYGAL
+347 SAAGTASVITAP
-359 NNGPDYQSQSTSG
+359 NG
-372 YGLYESVFDGPQLNT
+372 
-387 ANTAA
+387 
-392 ASPAA
+392 
-397 EEEYIS
+397 EEYIS
-403 EYAHRAAGKLDNNLK
+403 EFAYKAAGNLDRNLK
-418 NLDTSGFKNVRV
+418 KLDTSGYKNIHT
-430 NKIGPRT
+430 NKVGKRT
-437 FDNWRLKGKFAADL
+437 FDNWRLKGNFDAEL
-451 DDEEAEP
+451 DDEEEDILN
-458 PQAVE
+458 VDT
-463 APESEE
+463 PESEE
-469 DLDFLMEQQEDNEA
+469 DLDFLVEQRENVDETVKVSEIEESTETVLEPADEPDEEDIN
-483 IRELEEA
+483 
-490 EGEDSILDTS
+490 
-500 RPMIVASID
+500 PMIVASID
-509 DLLYSDN
+509 DLVKAEEES
-516 DADDMAD
+516 
-523 HENDALADN
+523 
-532 EADDVAVHEKE
+532 
-543 ADGAADS
+543 
-550 FTFPASV
+550 
-557 FTDEAVPSE
+557 DEASE
-566 TVDTVEAANELDIP
+566 TFSFEGTDF
-580 EEVFDGPEA
+580 EEDDEEDSYADESA
-589 GSEAPGQPFDMS
+589 GESD
-601 AAAAEPPVNGNEALV
+601 
-616 EAVDASAD
+616 D
-624 SVDRDFKI
+624 SVDSDFKI
-632 DFSADHKGES
+632 DFSSDHDGES
-642 SFTQSLPEEEGPAEA
+642 SFTQSLPEDEEDIVADVAEKT
-657 LGEAA
+657 
-662 AALETAKAAG
+662 AALEASKTAG

-677 GLVEELAQEARLSN
+677 EEVDKLAQAAALS
-691 QAQEEEQEE
+691 AQLQDEEEKV
-700 QEELPPYE
+700 ELPPYE
-708 VPDVRDVLKE
+708 VPDVKDVLKE

-898 SIYNDIPHLMVPV
+898 SVYNDIPHLMVPV

-1059 AARVQGAFVSD
+1059 ATRVQGAFVSD

-1098 KAEQEAEGGEEDN
+1098 KAEQEADGGEGDN
-1111 GKTKSSVDELLRQAV
+1111 SKVKSSVDELLRQAV

>member
-8 RSSKAKEKKDTK
+8 RSSKEKEKKDTK
-20 NKSNTRG
+20 NKAKNKKNIT
-27 KTIKEDVNNSG
+27 KNN
-38 EVPTEASTRKSEI
+38 PEAEAVEAEPSTRKSEI
-51 AGVLFVAFGLISLC
+51 IGVLFVAFGLIALC
-65 GLAGLNVGYIGKY
+65 GLAGLNVGYIGHY
-78 VAQFLKYGFGIGS
+78 VASFLKYFFGIGS
-91 AVVSLLFLVVGG
+91 AVTALLFVVVGG
-103 YHIMQHR
+103 YNIMKHK
-110 RVGFSKT
+110 RVGFNKT
-117 SVGVVLLLIS
+117 SIGVTLLLIS

-132 HHMVIPIGSEILPT
+132 HHMVIPMGSEVLPT
-146 SLADGGGLVGG
+146 SLAEGGGLMGG
-157 LLTFLLHKPL
+157 VLAFILHKPL
-167 GNAGTTII
+167 GNAGTVIVFI
-175 FMAAIIGSILLAT
+175 AAIIGSILLAT

-195 ILTTKAVSEKGA
+195 ILNTKAVSEKGA

-222 AVGSKVGNRVQNH
+222 SVGSKVGNKVQNH
-235 VEEQVQKCK
+235 VGEQVQKFK

-251 QAQDDSFTNE
+251 QTRDDSFMDGPDMGENYNIYPHSSDPSTGS
-261 ANPMNNNGNQEYFDQ
+261 AGSMHIMPNQVGDI
-276 NTTASS
+276 
-282 GSGGDIEPIIEVNK
+282 GDIEPIISLNK
-296 RDNMPEWQAP
+296 GDNAPSWQAP
-306 SPRSNQQPFD
+306 SPKANQQPFD
-316 GPDFGLDEGH
+316 NPYVNNTVAQE
-326 IPVNNG
+326 PVNNEAQSTG
-332 SGSIASLNNASDPYA
+332 TGLYEAMFDSPDMSGSIETVSSST
-347 FVNNGSAAYGAL
+347 SAAGTASVITAP
-359 NNGPDYQSQSTSG
+359 NG
-372 YGLYESVFDGPQLNT
+372 
-387 ANTAA
+387 
-392 ASPAA
+392 
-397 EEEYIS
+397 EEYIS
-403 EYAHRAAGKLDNNLK
+403 EFAYKAAGNLDRNLK
-418 NLDTSGFKNVRV
+418 KLDTSGYKNIHT
-430 NKIGPRT
+430 NKVGKRT
-437 FDNWRLKGKFAADL
+437 FDNWRLKGNFDAEL
-451 DDEEAEP
+451 DDEEEDILN
-458 PQAVE
+458 VDT
-463 APESEE
+463 PESEE
-469 DLDFLMEQQEDNEA
+469 DLDFLVEQRENVDETVKVSEIEESAETVLEPADEPDEEDIN
-483 IRELEEA
+483 
-490 EGEDSILDTS
+490 
-500 RPMIVASID
+500 PMIVASID
-509 DLLYSDN
+509 DLVKAEEESDEASETFSFEGT
-516 DADDMAD
+516 DFEEDD
-523 HENDALADN
+523 E
-532 EADDVAVHEKE
+532 E
-543 ADGAADS
+543 DS
-550 FTFPASV
+550 Y
-557 FTDEAVPSE
+557 TDES
-566 TVDTVEAANELDIP
+566 
-580 EEVFDGPEA
+580 A
-589 GSEAPGQPFDMS
+589 GEYD
-601 AAAAEPPVNGNEALV
+601 
-616 EAVDASAD
+616 D
-624 SVDRDFKI
+624 SVDSDFKI
-632 DFSADHKGES
+632 DFSSDHDGES
-642 SFTQSLPEEEGPAEA
+642 SFTQSLPEDEEDIAADVAEKT
-657 LGEAA
+657 
-662 AALETAKAAG
+662 AALEASKTAG

-677 GLVEELAQEARLSN
+677 EEVDKLAQAAALS
-691 QAQEEEQEE
+691 AQLQDEEEKV
-700 QEELPPYE
+700 ELPPYE
-708 VPDVRDVLKE
+708 VPDVKDVLKE

-898 SIYNDIPHLMVPV
+898 SVYNDIPHLMVPV

-1059 AARVQGAFVSD
+1059 ATRVQGAFVSD

-1098 KAEQEAEGGEEDN
+1098 KAEQEADGGEGDN
-1111 GKTKSSVDELLRQAV
+1111 SKVKSSVDELLRQAV

>member
-8 RSSKAKEKKDTK
+8 RSSKEKEKKDTK
-20 NKSNTRG
+20 NKAKNKKNIT
-27 KTIKEDVNNSG
+27 KNN
-38 EVPTEASTRKSEI
+38 PEAEAVEAEPSTRKSEI
-51 AGVLFVAFGLISLC
+51 IGVLFVAFGLIALC
-65 GLAGLNVGYIGKY
+65 GLAGLNVGYIGHY
-78 VAQFLKYGFGIGS
+78 VASFLKYFFGIGS
-91 AVVSLLFLVVGG
+91 AVTALLFVVVGG
-103 YHIMQHR
+103 YNIMKHK
-110 RVGFSKT
+110 RVGFNKT
-117 SVGVVLLLIS
+117 SIGVMLLLIS

-132 HHMVIPIGSEILPT
+132 HHMVIPMGSEVLPT
-146 SLADGGGLVGG
+146 SLAEGGGLMGG
-157 LLTFLLHKPL
+157 VLAFILHKPL
-167 GNAGTTII
+167 GNAGTVIVFI
-175 FMAAIIGSILLAT
+175 AAIIGSILLAT

-195 ILTTKAVSEKGA
+195 ILNTKAVSEKGA

-222 AVGSKVGNRVQNH
+222 SVGSKVGNKVQNH
-235 VEEQVQKCK
+235 VEEQVQKFK

-251 QAQDDSFTNE
+251 QTRDDSFMDGPDMGENYNIYPHSSDPSTE
-261 ANPMNNNGNQEYFDQ
+261 SAGSMHIMPNQVGDI
-276 NTTASS
+276 
-282 GSGGDIEPIIEVNK
+282 GDIEPIISLNK
-296 RDNMPEWQAP
+296 GDNAPSWQAP
-306 SPRSNQQPFD
+306 SPKANQQPFD
-316 GPDFGLDEGH
+316 NPYVNNTVAQE
-326 IPVNNG
+326 PVNNEAQSTG
-332 SGSIASLNNASDPYA
+332 TGLYEAMFDSPDMSGSIETVSSST
-347 FVNNGSAAYGAL
+347 SAAGTASVITAP
-359 NNGPDYQSQSTSG
+359 NG
-372 YGLYESVFDGPQLNT
+372 
-387 ANTAA
+387 
-392 ASPAA
+392 
-397 EEEYIS
+397 EEYIS
-403 EYAHRAAGKLDNNLK
+403 EFAYKAAGNLDRNLK
-418 NLDTSGFKNVRV
+418 KLDTSGYKNIHT
-430 NKIGPRT
+430 NKVGKRT
-437 FDNWRLKGKFAADL
+437 FDNWRLKGNFDAEL
-451 DDEEAEP
+451 DDEEEDILN
-458 PQAVE
+458 VDT
-463 APESEE
+463 PESEE
-469 DLDFLMEQQEDNEA
+469 DLDFLVEQRENVDETVKVSEIEESTETVLEPADEPDEEDIN
-483 IRELEEA
+483 
-490 EGEDSILDTS
+490 
-500 RPMIVASID
+500 PMIVASID
-509 DLLYSDN
+509 DLVKAEEES
-516 DADDMAD
+516 
-523 HENDALADN
+523 
-532 EADDVAVHEKE
+532 
-543 ADGAADS
+543 
-550 FTFPASV
+550 
-557 FTDEAVPSE
+557 DEASE
-566 TVDTVEAANELDIP
+566 TFSFEGTDF
-580 EEVFDGPEA
+580 EEDDEEDSYADESA
-589 GSEAPGQPFDMS
+589 GESD
-601 AAAAEPPVNGNEALV
+601 
-616 EAVDASAD
+616 D
-624 SVDRDFKI
+624 SVDSDFKI
-632 DFSADHKGES
+632 DFSSDHDGES
-642 SFTQSLPEEEGPAEA
+642 SFTQSLPEDEEDIAADVAEK
-657 LGEAA
+657 A
-662 AALETAKAAG
+662 AALEASKTAG

-677 GLVEELAQEARLSN
+677 EEVDKLAQAAALS
-691 QAQEEEQEE
+691 AQLQDEEEKV
-700 QEELPPYE
+700 ELPPYE
-708 VPDVRDVLKE
+708 VPDVKDVLKE

-898 SIYNDIPHLMVPV
+898 SVYNDIPHLMVPV

-1059 AARVQGAFVSD
+1059 ATRVQGAFVSD

-1098 KAEQEAEGGEEDN
+1098 KAEQEADGGEGDN
-1111 GKTKSSVDELLRQAV
+1111 SKVKSSVDELLRQAV

>member
-8 RSSKAKEKKDTK
+8 RSSKEKEKKDTK
-20 NKSNTRG
+20 NKAKNK
-27 KTIKEDVNNSG
+27 KTTTKQNPE
-38 EVPTEASTRKSEI
+38 TEAVEAEPSTRKSEI
-51 AGVLFVAFGLISLC
+51 LGVVFVAFGLIALC
-65 GLAGLNVGYIGKY
+65 GLAGLNVGYIGHY
-78 VAQFLKYGFGIGS
+78 VASFLKYFFGIGS
-91 AVVSLLFLVVGG
+91 AVTALLFVVMGG
-103 YHIMQHR
+103 YNIMKHK
-110 RVGFSKT
+110 RVGFNKT
-117 SVGVVLLLIS
+117 SIGVALLLIS

-132 HHMVIPIGSEILPT
+132 HHMVIPVGSEILPT
-146 SLADGGGLVGG
+146 SLAEGGGLLGG
-157 LLTFLLHKPL
+157 VLAFILHKPL
-167 GNAGTTII
+167 GNAGTVIVFI
-175 FMAAIIGSILLAT
+175 AAIIGSVLLAT

-222 AVGSKVGNRVQNH
+222 TVGSRVTNKVQEH
-235 VEEQVQKCK
+235 VGEQVQKFK
-244 SRNSFYD
+244 NRNSFYD
-251 QAQDDSFTNE
+251 QTRDDSFMDGPDME
-261 ANPMNNNGNQEYFDQ
+261 GNSYGQSQATSF
-276 NTTASS
+276 ASV
-282 GSGGDIEPIIEVNK
+282 DEIEPIIQLNK
-296 RDNMPEWQAP
+296 GDNAPTWQAP
-306 SPRSNQQPFD
+306 SPKNNQQPFD
-316 GPDFGLDEGH
+316 GPDFNDKGNNAPVYNE
-326 IPVNNG
+326 PVNVEINSNG
-332 SGSIASLNNASDPYA
+332 
-347 FVNNGSAAYGAL
+347 
-359 NNGPDYQSQSTSG
+359 T
-372 YGLYESVFDGPQLNT
+372 GLYESTFDGPDMKGSG
-387 ANTAA
+387 AA
-392 ASPAA
+392 ASSTAA
-397 EEEYIS
+397 TTITSANGEKYIS
-403 EYAHRAAGKLDNNLK
+403 EFAYQAAGKLDRNLK
-418 NLDTSGFKNVRV
+418 KLDTSGYVNIKT
-430 NKIGPRT
+430 NKIGPKT
-437 FDNWRLKGKFAADL
+437 FDNWRLKGNLEADF
-451 DDEEAEP
+451 DDDGEEEILPVAD
-458 PQAVE
+458 

-469 DLDFLMEQQEDNEA
+469 DLDFLMEQRENVKASTEEPEKTDTVLEAAEENVDEDE
-483 IRELEEA
+483 
-490 EGEDSILDTS
+490 
-500 RPMIVASID
+500 PMVVASID
-509 DLLYSDN
+509 ELLYEENESVDEDDATAETFSFKDN
-516 DADDMAD
+516 DSS
-523 HENDALADN
+523 E
-532 EADDVAVHEKE
+532 
-543 ADGAADS
+543 DS
-550 FTFPASV
+550 
-557 FTDEAVPSE
+557 
-566 TVDTVEAANELDIP
+566 DTVEAA
-580 EEVFDGPEA
+580 EEAEA
-589 GSEAPGQPFDMS
+589 SD
-601 AAAAEPPVNGNEALV
+601 
-616 EAVDASAD
+616 D
-624 SVDRDFKI
+624 SVDSDFKI
-632 DFSADHKGES
+632 DFSSDHKGES
-642 SFTQSLPEEEGPAEA
+642 SFTQSLPEDEDDIV
-657 LGEAA
+657 AA
-662 AALETAKAAG
+662 AIDSAVNTEAAKAAG

-677 GLVEELAQEARLSN
+677 AEVDKLAQAAALSA
-691 QAQEEEQEE
+691 QAQEEK
-700 QEELPPYE
+700 EELPPYE
-708 VPDVRDVLKE
+708 VPDVKDVLKE
-718 VVKEKDDKLEAEI
+718 VVKEKDDKLESEI

-820 LENPAFDEAK
+820 LENPAFEEAK
-830 SKLTVG
+830 SRLTVG

-898 SIYNDIPHLMVPV
+898 SVYNDIPHLMVPV

-1059 AARVQGAFVSD
+1059 ATRVQGAFVSD

-1098 KAEQEAEGGEEDN
+1098 KAEQDAEAGDDDS
-1111 GKTKSSVDELLRQAV
+1111 KVKSSVDELLRQAV

>member
-8 RSSKAKEKKDTK
+8 RSSKEKEKKDTK
-20 NKSNTRG
+20 NKAKNKKNIT
-27 KTIKEDVNNSG
+27 KNN
-38 EVPTEASTRKSEI
+38 PDAEAVEAEPSTRKSEI
-51 AGVLFVAFGLISLC
+51 IGVLFVAFGLIALC
-65 GLAGLNVGYIGKY
+65 GLAGLNVGYIGHY
-78 VAQFLKYGFGIGS
+78 VASFLKYFFGIGS
-91 AVVSLLFLVVGG
+91 AVTALLFVVVGG
-103 YHIMQHR
+103 YNIMKHK
-110 RVGFSKT
+110 RVGFNKT
-117 SVGVVLLLIS
+117 SIGVMLLLIS

-132 HHMVIPIGSEILPT
+132 HHMVIPMGSEVLPT
-146 SLADGGGLVGG
+146 SLAEGGGLMGG
-157 LLTFLLHKPL
+157 VLAFILHKPL
-167 GNAGTTII
+167 GNAGTVIVFI
-175 FMAAIIGSILLAT
+175 AAIIGSILLAT

-195 ILTTKAVSEKGA
+195 ILNTKAVSEKGA

-222 AVGSKVGNRVQNH
+222 SVGSKVGNKVQNH
-235 VEEQVQKCK
+235 VEEQVQKFK

-251 QAQDDSFTNE
+251 QTRDDSFMDGPDMGENYNLYPHSSDPSTDSAGSMHIMTNQV
-261 ANPMNNNGNQEYFDQ
+261 GDI
-276 NTTASS
+276 
-282 GSGGDIEPIIEVNK
+282 GDIEPIISLNK
-296 RDNMPEWQAP
+296 GDNAPSWQAP
-306 SPRSNQQPFD
+306 SPKANQQPFD
-316 GPDFGLDEGH
+316 NPYVNNTVAQE
-326 IPVNNG
+326 PVNNEAQSTG
-332 SGSIASLNNASDPYA
+332 TGLYEAMFDSPDMSGSIETVSSST
-347 FVNNGSAAYGAL
+347 SAAGTASVITAP
-359 NNGPDYQSQSTSG
+359 NG
-372 YGLYESVFDGPQLNT
+372 
-387 ANTAA
+387 
-392 ASPAA
+392 
-397 EEEYIS
+397 EEYIS
-403 EYAHRAAGKLDNNLK
+403 EFAYKAAGNLDRNLK
-418 NLDTSGFKNVRV
+418 KLDTSGYKNIHT
-430 NKIGPRT
+430 NKVGKRT
-437 FDNWRLKGKFAADL
+437 FDNWRLKGNFDAEL
-451 DDEEAEP
+451 DDEEEDILN
-458 PQAVE
+458 VDT
-463 APESEE
+463 PESEE
-469 DLDFLMEQQEDNEA
+469 DLDFLVEQRENVDETVKVSEIEESTETVLEPADEPDEEDIN
-483 IRELEEA
+483 
-490 EGEDSILDTS
+490 
-500 RPMIVASID
+500 PMIVASID
-509 DLLYSDN
+509 DLVKAEEES
-516 DADDMAD
+516 
-523 HENDALADN
+523 
-532 EADDVAVHEKE
+532 
-543 ADGAADS
+543 
-550 FTFPASV
+550 
-557 FTDEAVPSE
+557 DEASE
-566 TVDTVEAANELDIP
+566 TFSFEGTDF
-580 EEVFDGPEA
+580 EEDDEEDSYADESA
-589 GSEAPGQPFDMS
+589 GESD
-601 AAAAEPPVNGNEALV
+601 
-616 EAVDASAD
+616 D
-624 SVDRDFKI
+624 SVDSDFKI
-632 DFSADHKGES
+632 DFSSDHDGES
-642 SFTQSLPEEEGPAEA
+642 SFTQSLPEDEEDIAADVAEKT
-657 LGEAA
+657 
-662 AALETAKAAG
+662 AALEASKTAG

-677 GLVEELAQEARLSN
+677 EEVDKLAQAAALS
-691 QAQEEEQEE
+691 AQLQDEEEKV
-700 QEELPPYE
+700 ELPPYE
-708 VPDVRDVLKE
+708 VPDVKDVLKE

-898 SIYNDIPHLMVPV
+898 SVYNDIPHLMVPV

-1059 AARVQGAFVSD
+1059 ATRVQGAFVSD

-1098 KAEQEAEGGEEDN
+1098 KAEQEADGGEGDN
-1111 GKTKSSVDELLRQAV
+1111 SKVKSSVDELLRQAV

>member
-8 RSSKAKEKKDTK
+8 RSSKEKEKKDTK
-20 NKSNTRG
+20 NKAKNKKNIT
-27 KTIKEDVNNSG
+27 KNN
-38 EVPTEASTRKSEI
+38 PEAEAVEAEPSTRKSEI
-51 AGVLFVAFGLISLC
+51 IGVLFVAFGLIALC
-65 GLAGLNVGYIGKY
+65 GLAGLNVGYIGHY
-78 VAQFLKYGFGIGS
+78 VASFLKYFFGIGS
-91 AVVSLLFLVVGG
+91 AVTALLFVVVGG
-103 YHIMQHR
+103 YNIMKHK
-110 RVGFSKT
+110 RVGFNKT
-117 SVGVVLLLIS
+117 SIGVMLLLIS

-132 HHMVIPIGSEILPT
+132 HHMVIPMGSEVLPT
-146 SLADGGGLVGG
+146 SLAEGGGLMGG
-157 LLTFLLHKPL
+157 VLAFILHKPL
-167 GNAGTTII
+167 GNAGTVIVFI
-175 FMAAIIGSILLAT
+175 AAIIGSILLAT

-195 ILTTKAVSEKGA
+195 ILNTKAVSEKGA

-222 AVGSKVGNRVQNH
+222 SVGSKVGNKVQNH
-235 VEEQVQKCK
+235 VEEQVQKFK

-251 QAQDDSFTNE
+251 QTRDDSFMDGPDMGENYNIYPHSSDPSTE
-261 ANPMNNNGNQEYFDQ
+261 SAGSMHIMPNQVGDI
-276 NTTASS
+276 
-282 GSGGDIEPIIEVNK
+282 GDIEPIISLNK
-296 RDNMPEWQAP
+296 GDNAPSWQAP
-306 SPRSNQQPFD
+306 SPKANQQPFD
-316 GPDFGLDEGH
+316 NPYVNNTAAQE
-326 IPVNNG
+326 PVNKEAQSTG
-332 SGSIASLNNASDPYA
+332 TGLYEAMFDSPDMSGSIETVSSST
-347 FVNNGSAAYGAL
+347 SAAGTASVITAP
-359 NNGPDYQSQSTSG
+359 NG
-372 YGLYESVFDGPQLNT
+372 
-387 ANTAA
+387 
-392 ASPAA
+392 
-397 EEEYIS
+397 EEYIS
-403 EYAHRAAGKLDNNLK
+403 EFAYKAAGNLDRNLK
-418 NLDTSGFKNVRV
+418 KLDTSGYKNIHT
-430 NKIGPRT
+430 NKVGKRT
-437 FDNWRLKGKFAADL
+437 FDNWRLKGNFDAEL
-451 DDEEAEP
+451 DDEEEDILN
-458 PQAVE
+458 VDT
-463 APESEE
+463 PESEE
-469 DLDFLMEQQEDNEA
+469 DLDFLVEQRENVDETVKVSEIEESTETVLEPADEPDEEDIN
-483 IRELEEA
+483 
-490 EGEDSILDTS
+490 
-500 RPMIVASID
+500 PMIVASID
-509 DLLYSDN
+509 DLVKAEEES
-516 DADDMAD
+516 
-523 HENDALADN
+523 
-532 EADDVAVHEKE
+532 
-543 ADGAADS
+543 
-550 FTFPASV
+550 
-557 FTDEAVPSE
+557 DEASE
-566 TVDTVEAANELDIP
+566 TFSFEGTDF
-580 EEVFDGPEA
+580 EEDDEEDSYADESA
-589 GSEAPGQPFDMS
+589 GESD
-601 AAAAEPPVNGNEALV
+601 
-616 EAVDASAD
+616 D
-624 SVDRDFKI
+624 SVDSDFKI
-632 DFSADHKGES
+632 DFSSDHDGES
-642 SFTQSLPEEEGPAEA
+642 SFTQSLPEDEEDIAADVAEKT
-657 LGEAA
+657 
-662 AALETAKAAG
+662 AALEASKTAG

-677 GLVEELAQEARLSN
+677 EEVDKLAQAAALS
-691 QAQEEEQEE
+691 AQLQDEEEKV
-700 QEELPPYE
+700 ELPPYE
-708 VPDVRDVLKE
+708 VPDVKDVLKE

-898 SIYNDIPHLMVPV
+898 SVYNDIPHLMVPV

-928 MEKRYGLIA
+928 MEKRYSLIA

-1059 AARVQGAFVSD
+1059 ATRVQGAFVSD

-1098 KAEQEAEGGEEDN
+1098 KAEQEADGGEGDN
-1111 GKTKSSVDELLRQAV
+1111 SKVKSSVDELLRQAV

>member
-8 RSSKAKEKKDTK
+8 RSSKEKEKKDTK
-20 NKSNTRG
+20 NKAKNKKNITKKS
-27 KTIKEDVNNSG
+27 
-38 EVPTEASTRKSEI
+38 PEAEAVGAEPSTRKSEI
-51 AGVLFVAFGLISLC
+51 IGVLFVAFGLIALC
-65 GLAGLNVGYIGKY
+65 GLAGLNVGYIGHY
-78 VAQFLKYGFGIGS
+78 VASFLKYFFGIGS
-91 AVVSLLFLVVGG
+91 AVTALLFVVVGG
-103 YHIMQHR
+103 YNIMKHK
-110 RVGFSKT
+110 RVGFNKT
-117 SVGVVLLLIS
+117 SIGVMLLLIS

-146 SLADGGGLVGG
+146 SLAEGGGLMGG
-157 LLTFLLHKPL
+157 VLAFILHKPL
-167 GNAGTTII
+167 GNAGTVIVFI
-175 FMAAIIGSILLAT
+175 AAIIGSILLAT

-195 ILTTKAVSEKGA
+195 ILNTKAVSEKGA

-222 AVGSKVGNRVQNH
+222 SVGSKVGNKVQNH
-235 VEEQVQKCK
+235 VEEQVQKFK

-251 QAQDDSFTNE
+251 QTRDDSFMDGPAMDGQDYTSSSSYSSTFSPAGE
-261 ANPMNNNGNQEYFDQ
+261 GVGN
-276 NTTASS
+276 
-282 GSGGDIEPIIEVNK
+282 IEPIIPLNK
-296 RDNMPEWQAP
+296 GDNAPSWQAP
-306 SPRSNQQPFD
+306 SSKANQQPFD
-316 GPDFGLDEGH
+316 NPYVNNTVAQE
-326 IPVNNG
+326 PVNNEAQG
-332 SGSIASLNNASDPYA
+332 TG
-347 FVNNGSAAYGAL
+347 
-359 NNGPDYQSQSTSG
+359 T
-372 YGLYESVFDGPQLNT
+372 GLYEAMFD
-387 ANTAA
+387 
-392 ASPAA
+392 SPDMSGGK
-397 EEEYIS
+397 EEYIS
-403 EYAHRAAGKLDNNLK
+403 EFAYKAAGNLDRNLK
-418 NLDTSGFKNVRV
+418 QLDTSGYKNIHT
-430 NKIGPRT
+430 NKVGKRT
-437 FDNWRLKGKFAADL
+437 FDNWRLKGNL
-451 DDEEAEP
+451 DAEFDEDEEAILN
-458 PQAVE
+458 VDT
-463 APESEE
+463 PESEE
-469 DLDFLMEQQEDNEA
+469 DLDFLVEQ
-483 IRELEEA
+483 RENVAETAKVSEIEESTETVLEPADEP
-490 EGEDSILDTS
+490 DDDDIN
-500 RPMIVASID
+500 PMIVASID
-509 DLLYSDN
+509 DLINAEEES
-516 DADDMAD
+516 
-523 HENDALADN
+523 
-532 EADDVAVHEKE
+532 
-543 ADGAADS
+543 
-550 FTFPASV
+550 
-557 FTDEAVPSE
+557 DEASE
-566 TVDTVEAANELDIP
+566 TFSFEGTDFEEDDEEDSSVDEYVDKSIDES
-580 EEVFDGPEA
+580 A
-589 GSEAPGQPFDMS
+589 GDSD
-601 AAAAEPPVNGNEALV
+601 
-616 EAVDASAD
+616 D
-624 SVDRDFKI
+624 SVDSDFKI
-632 DFSADHKGES
+632 DFSSDHEGES
-642 SFTQSLPEEEGPAEA
+642 SFTQSLPDDEEDIAADMAEKT
-657 LGEAA
+657 
-662 AALETAKAAG
+662 AALEASKAAG
-672 AAAAA
+672 AVAAA
-677 GLVEELAQEARLSN
+677 EEVDKLAQAAALSS
-691 QAQEEEQEE
+691 QMQEKEEKV
-700 QEELPPYE
+700 ELPPYE
-708 VPDVRDVLKE
+708 VPDVKDVLKE

-731 QSKAKVLAQ
+731 QTKAKVLAQ

-1059 AARVQGAFVSD
+1059 ATRVQGAFVSD

-1098 KAEQEAEGGEEDN
+1098 KAEQEAEGGEGDN
-1111 GKTKSSVDELLRQAV
+1111 TKVKSSVDELLRQAV

>member
-8 RSSKAKEKKDTK
+8 RSSKEKEKKDTK
-20 NKSNTRG
+20 NKAKNKKNIT
-27 KTIKEDVNNSG
+27 KNN
-38 EVPTEASTRKSEI
+38 PDAEAVEAEPSTRKSEI
-51 AGVLFVAFGLISLC
+51 IGVLFVAFGLIALC
-65 GLAGLNVGYIGKY
+65 GLAGLNVGYIGHY
-78 VAQFLKYGFGIGS
+78 VASFLKYFFGIGS
-91 AVVSLLFLVVGG
+91 AVTALLFVVVGG
-103 YHIMQHR
+103 YNIMKHK
-110 RVGFSKT
+110 RVGFNKT
-117 SVGVVLLLIS
+117 SIGVMLLLIS

-132 HHMVIPIGSEILPT
+132 HHMVIPMGSEVLPT
-146 SLADGGGLVGG
+146 SLAEGGGLMGG
-157 LLTFLLHKPL
+157 VLAFILHKPL
-167 GNAGTTII
+167 GNAGTVIVFI
-175 FMAAIIGSILLAT
+175 AAIIGSILLAT

-195 ILTTKAVSEKGA
+195 ILNTKAVSEKGA

-222 AVGSKVGNRVQNH
+222 SVGSKVGNKVQNH
-235 VEEQVQKCK
+235 VEEQVQKFK

-251 QAQDDSFTNE
+251 QTRDDSFMDGPDMGENYNLYPHSSEPSTESAGSMHIMTNQV
-261 ANPMNNNGNQEYFDQ
+261 GDI
-276 NTTASS
+276 
-282 GSGGDIEPIIEVNK
+282 GDIEPIISLNK
-296 RDNMPEWQAP
+296 GDNAPSWQAP
-306 SPRSNQQPFD
+306 SPKANQQPFD
-316 GPDFGLDEGH
+316 NPYVNNTAAQE
-326 IPVNNG
+326 PVNNEAQSTG
-332 SGSIASLNNASDPYA
+332 TGLYEAMFDSPDMSGSIETVSSST
-347 FVNNGSAAYGAL
+347 SAAGTASVITAP
-359 NNGPDYQSQSTSG
+359 NG
-372 YGLYESVFDGPQLNT
+372 
-387 ANTAA
+387 
-392 ASPAA
+392 
-397 EEEYIS
+397 EEYIS
-403 EYAHRAAGKLDNNLK
+403 EFAYKAAGNLDRNLK
-418 NLDTSGFKNVRV
+418 KLDTSGYKNIHT
-430 NKIGPRT
+430 NKVGKRT
-437 FDNWRLKGKFAADL
+437 FDNWRLKGNFDAEL
-451 DDEEAEP
+451 DDEEEDILN
-458 PQAVE
+458 VDT
-463 APESEE
+463 PESEE
-469 DLDFLMEQQEDNEA
+469 DLDFLVEQRENVDETVKVSEIEESTETVLEPADEPDEEDIN
-483 IRELEEA
+483 
-490 EGEDSILDTS
+490 
-500 RPMIVASID
+500 PMIVASID
-509 DLLYSDN
+509 DLVKAEEES
-516 DADDMAD
+516 
-523 HENDALADN
+523 
-532 EADDVAVHEKE
+532 
-543 ADGAADS
+543 
-550 FTFPASV
+550 
-557 FTDEAVPSE
+557 DEASE
-566 TVDTVEAANELDIP
+566 TFSFEGTDF
-580 EEVFDGPEA
+580 EEDDEEDSYADESA
-589 GSEAPGQPFDMS
+589 GESD
-601 AAAAEPPVNGNEALV
+601 
-616 EAVDASAD
+616 D
-624 SVDRDFKI
+624 SVDSDFKI
-632 DFSADHKGES
+632 DFSSDHDGES
-642 SFTQSLPEEEGPAEA
+642 SFTQSLPEDEEDIVADVAEKT
-657 LGEAA
+657 
-662 AALETAKAAG
+662 AALEASKTAG

-677 GLVEELAQEARLSN
+677 EEVDKLAQAAALS
-691 QAQEEEQEE
+691 AQLQDEEEKV
-700 QEELPPYE
+700 ELPPYE
-708 VPDVRDVLKE
+708 VPDVKDVLKE

-898 SIYNDIPHLMVPV
+898 SVYNDIPHLMVPV

-1059 AARVQGAFVSD
+1059 ATRVQGAFVSD

-1098 KAEQEAEGGEEDN
+1098 KAEQEADGGEGDN
-1111 GKTKSSVDELLRQAV
+1111 SKVKSSVDELLRQAV

>member
-8 RSSKAKEKKDTK
+8 RSSKEKEKKDTK
-20 NKSNTRG
+20 NKAKNKKNIT
-27 KTIKEDVNNSG
+27 KNN
-38 EVPTEASTRKSEI
+38 PEAEAVEAEPSTRKSEI
-51 AGVLFVAFGLISLC
+51 IGVLFVAFGLISLC
-65 GLAGLNVGYIGKY
+65 GLAGLNVGYIGHY
-78 VAQFLKYGFGIGS
+78 VASFLKYFFGIGS
-91 AVVSLLFLVVGG
+91 AVTALLFVVVGG
-103 YHIMQHR
+103 YNIMKHK
-110 RVGFSKT
+110 RVGFNKT
-117 SVGVVLLLIS
+117 SIGVMLLLIS

-146 SLADGGGLVGG
+146 SLAEGGGLMGG
-157 LLTFLLHKPL
+157 VLAFILHKPL
-167 GNAGTTII
+167 GNAGTVIVFI
-175 FMAAIIGSILLAT
+175 AAIIGSILLAT

-195 ILTTKAVSEKGA
+195 ILNTKAVSEKGA

-222 AVGSKVGNRVQNH
+222 SVGSKVGNKVQNH
-235 VEEQVQKCK
+235 VEEQVQKFK

-251 QAQDDSFTNE
+251 QTRDDSFMDGPAMDGQDYTSSSSYSSTFSPAGE
-261 ANPMNNNGNQEYFDQ
+261 GVGN
-276 NTTASS
+276 
-282 GSGGDIEPIIEVNK
+282 IEPIIPLNK
-296 RDNMPEWQAP
+296 GDNAPSWQAP
-306 SPRSNQQPFD
+306 SSKANQQPFD
-316 GPDFGLDEGH
+316 NPYVNNTVAQE
-326 IPVNNG
+326 PVNNEAQG
-332 SGSIASLNNASDPYA
+332 TG
-347 FVNNGSAAYGAL
+347 
-359 NNGPDYQSQSTSG
+359 T
-372 YGLYESVFDGPQLNT
+372 GLYEAMFD
-387 ANTAA
+387 
-392 ASPAA
+392 SPDMSGGK
-397 EEEYIS
+397 EEYIS
-403 EYAHRAAGKLDNNLK
+403 EFAYKAAGNLDRNLK
-418 NLDTSGFKNVRV
+418 QLDTSGYKNIHT
-430 NKIGPRT
+430 NKVGKRT
-437 FDNWRLKGKFAADL
+437 FDNWRLKGNL
-451 DDEEAEP
+451 DAEFDEDEEAILN
-458 PQAVE
+458 VDT
-463 APESEE
+463 PESEE
-469 DLDFLMEQQEDNEA
+469 DLDFLVEQ
-483 IRELEEA
+483 RENVAETAKVSEIEESTETVLEPADEP
-490 EGEDSILDTS
+490 DDDDIN
-500 RPMIVASID
+500 PMIVASID
-509 DLLYSDN
+509 DLINAEEES
-516 DADDMAD
+516 
-523 HENDALADN
+523 
-532 EADDVAVHEKE
+532 
-543 ADGAADS
+543 
-550 FTFPASV
+550 
-557 FTDEAVPSE
+557 DEASE
-566 TVDTVEAANELDIP
+566 TFSFEGTDFEEDDEEDSSVDEYVDKSIDES
-580 EEVFDGPEA
+580 A
-589 GSEAPGQPFDMS
+589 GDSD
-601 AAAAEPPVNGNEALV
+601 
-616 EAVDASAD
+616 D
-624 SVDRDFKI
+624 SVDSDFKI
-632 DFSADHKGES
+632 DFSSDHEGES
-642 SFTQSLPEEEGPAEA
+642 SFTQSLPDDEEDIAADVAEKT
-657 LGEAA
+657 
-662 AALETAKAAG
+662 AALEASKAAG
-672 AAAAA
+672 AVAAA
-677 GLVEELAQEARLSN
+677 EEVDKLAQAAALSS
-691 QAQEEEQEE
+691 QMQEKEEKV
-700 QEELPPYE
+700 ELPPYE
-708 VPDVRDVLKE
+708 VPDVKDVLKE

-731 QSKAKVLAQ
+731 QTKAKVLAQ

-1059 AARVQGAFVSD
+1059 ATRVQGAFVSD

-1098 KAEQEAEGGEEDN
+1098 KAEQEADGGEGDN
-1111 GKTKSSVDELLRQAV
+1111 SKVKSSVDELLRQAV

>member
-8 RSSKAKEKKDTK
+8 RSSKEKEKKDTK
-20 NKSNTRG
+20 NKAKNKKNIT
-27 KTIKEDVNNSG
+27 KNN
-38 EVPTEASTRKSEI
+38 PEAEAVEAEPSTRKSEI
-51 AGVLFVAFGLISLC
+51 IGVLFVAFGLIALC
-65 GLAGLNVGYIGKY
+65 GLAGLNVGYIGHY
-78 VAQFLKYGFGIGS
+78 VASFLKYFFGIGS
-91 AVVSLLFLVVGG
+91 AVTALLFVVVGG
-103 YHIMQHR
+103 YNIMKHK
-110 RVGFSKT
+110 RVGFNKT
-117 SVGVVLLLIS
+117 SIGVMLLLIS

-132 HHMVIPIGSEILPT
+132 HHMVIPMGSEVLPT
-146 SLADGGGLVGG
+146 SLAEGGGLMGG
-157 LLTFLLHKPL
+157 VLAFILHKPL
-167 GNAGTTII
+167 GNAGTVIVFI
-175 FMAAIIGSILLAT
+175 AAIIGSILLAT

-195 ILTTKAVSEKGA
+195 ILNTKAVSEKGA

-222 AVGSKVGNRVQNH
+222 SVGSKVGNKVQNH
-235 VEEQVQKCK
+235 VEEQVQKFK

-251 QAQDDSFTNE
+251 QTRDDSFMDGPDMGENYNIYPHSSEPSTESAGSMHIMTNQV
-261 ANPMNNNGNQEYFDQ
+261 GDI
-276 NTTASS
+276 
-282 GSGGDIEPIIEVNK
+282 GDIEPIISLNK
-296 RDNMPEWQAP
+296 GDNAPSWQAP
-306 SPRSNQQPFD
+306 SPKANQQPFD
-316 GPDFGLDEGH
+316 NPYVNNTAAQE
-326 IPVNNG
+326 PVNKEAQSTG
-332 SGSIASLNNASDPYA
+332 TGLYEAMFDSPDMSGSIETVSSST
-347 FVNNGSAAYGAL
+347 SAAGTASVITAP
-359 NNGPDYQSQSTSG
+359 NG
-372 YGLYESVFDGPQLNT
+372 
-387 ANTAA
+387 
-392 ASPAA
+392 
-397 EEEYIS
+397 EEYIS
-403 EYAHRAAGKLDNNLK
+403 EFAYKAAGNLDRNLK
-418 NLDTSGFKNVRV
+418 KLDTSGYKNIHT
-430 NKIGPRT
+430 NKVGKRT
-437 FDNWRLKGKFAADL
+437 FDNWRLKGNFDAEL
-451 DDEEAEP
+451 DDEEEDILN
-458 PQAVE
+458 VDT
-463 APESEE
+463 PESEE
-469 DLDFLMEQQEDNEA
+469 DLDFLVEQ
-483 IRELEEA
+483 RENVDETVKVSEIEESTETVLEPADEP
-490 EGEDSILDTS
+490 DDDDIN
-500 RPMIVASID
+500 PMIVASID
-509 DLLYSDN
+509 DLIKAEEES
-516 DADDMAD
+516 
-523 HENDALADN
+523 
-532 EADDVAVHEKE
+532 
-543 ADGAADS
+543 
-550 FTFPASV
+550 
-557 FTDEAVPSE
+557 DEASE
-566 TVDTVEAANELDIP
+566 TFSFEGTDF
-580 EEVFDGPEA
+580 EEDDEEDSYADESA
-589 GSEAPGQPFDMS
+589 GESD
-601 AAAAEPPVNGNEALV
+601 
-616 EAVDASAD
+616 D
-624 SVDRDFKI
+624 SVDSDFKI
-632 DFSADHKGES
+632 DFSSDHDGES
-642 SFTQSLPEEEGPAEA
+642 SFTQSLPEDEEDIVADVAEKT
-657 LGEAA
+657 
-662 AALETAKAAG
+662 AALEASKTAG

-677 GLVEELAQEARLSN
+677 EEVDKLAQAAALS
-691 QAQEEEQEE
+691 AQLQDEEEKV
-700 QEELPPYE
+700 ELPPYE
-708 VPDVRDVLKE
+708 VPDVKDVLKE

-898 SIYNDIPHLMVPV
+898 SVYNDIPHLMVPV

-1059 AARVQGAFVSD
+1059 ATRVQGAFVSD

-1098 KAEQEAEGGEEDN
+1098 KAEQEADGGEGDN
-1111 GKTKSSVDELLRQAV
+1111 SKVKSSVDELLRQAV

>member
-8 RSSKAKEKKDTK
+8 RSSKEKEKKDTK
-20 NKSNTRG
+20 NKAKNKKNIT
-27 KTIKEDVNNSG
+27 KNN
-38 EVPTEASTRKSEI
+38 PEAEAVEAEPSTRKSEI
-51 AGVLFVAFGLISLC
+51 IGVLFVAFGLIALC
-65 GLAGLNVGYIGKY
+65 GLAGLNVGYIGHY
-78 VAQFLKYGFGIGS
+78 VASFLKYFFGIGS
-91 AVVSLLFLVVGG
+91 AVTALLFVVVGG
-103 YHIMQHR
+103 YNIMKHK
-110 RVGFSKT
+110 RVGFNKT
-117 SVGVVLLLIS
+117 SIGVMLLLIS

-132 HHMVIPIGSEILPT
+132 HHMVIPMGSEVLPT
-146 SLADGGGLVGG
+146 SLAEGGGLMGG
-157 LLTFLLHKPL
+157 VLAFILHKPL
-167 GNAGTTII
+167 GNAGTVIVFI
-175 FMAAIIGSILLAT
+175 AAIIGSILLAT

-195 ILTTKAVSEKGA
+195 ILNTKAVSEKGA

-222 AVGSKVGNRVQNH
+222 SVGSKVGNKVQNH
-235 VEEQVQKCK
+235 VEEQVQKFK

-251 QAQDDSFTNE
+251 QTRDDSFMDGPDMGENYNLYPHSSDPSTESAGSMHIMTNQV
-261 ANPMNNNGNQEYFDQ
+261 GDI
-276 NTTASS
+276 
-282 GSGGDIEPIIEVNK
+282 GDIEPIISLNK
-296 RDNMPEWQAP
+296 GDNAPSWQAP
-306 SPRSNQQPFD
+306 SPKANQQPFD
-316 GPDFGLDEGH
+316 NPYVNNTVAQE
-326 IPVNNG
+326 PVNNEAQSTG
-332 SGSIASLNNASDPYA
+332 TGLYEAMFDSPDMSGSIETVSSST
-347 FVNNGSAAYGAL
+347 SAAGTASVITAP
-359 NNGPDYQSQSTSG
+359 NG
-372 YGLYESVFDGPQLNT
+372 
-387 ANTAA
+387 
-392 ASPAA
+392 
-397 EEEYIS
+397 EEYIS
-403 EYAHRAAGKLDNNLK
+403 EFAYKAAGNLDRNLK
-418 NLDTSGFKNVRV
+418 KLDTSGYKNIHT
-430 NKIGPRT
+430 NKVGKRT
-437 FDNWRLKGKFAADL
+437 FDNWRLKGNFDAEL
-451 DDEEAEP
+451 DDEEEDILN
-458 PQAVE
+458 VDT
-463 APESEE
+463 PESEE
-469 DLDFLMEQQEDNEA
+469 DLDFLVEQRENVDETVKVSEIEESTETVLEPADEPDEEDIN
-483 IRELEEA
+483 
-490 EGEDSILDTS
+490 
-500 RPMIVASID
+500 PMIVASID
-509 DLLYSDN
+509 DLVKAEEES
-516 DADDMAD
+516 
-523 HENDALADN
+523 
-532 EADDVAVHEKE
+532 
-543 ADGAADS
+543 
-550 FTFPASV
+550 
-557 FTDEAVPSE
+557 DEASE
-566 TVDTVEAANELDIP
+566 TFSFEGTDFEEDDEEDSYVDES
-580 EEVFDGPEA
+580 A
-589 GSEAPGQPFDMS
+589 GESD
-601 AAAAEPPVNGNEALV
+601 
-616 EAVDASAD
+616 D
-624 SVDRDFKI
+624 SVDSDFKI
-632 DFSADHKGES
+632 DFSSDHDGES
-642 SFTQSLPEEEGPAEA
+642 SFTQSLPEDEEDIAADVAEKA
-657 LGEAA
+657 V
-662 AALETAKAAG
+662 ALEASKTAG

-677 GLVEELAQEARLSN
+677 EEVDKLAQAAALS
-691 QAQEEEQEE
+691 AQLQDEEEKV
-700 QEELPPYE
+700 ELPPYE
-708 VPDVRDVLKE
+708 VPDVKDVLKE

-898 SIYNDIPHLMVPV
+898 SVYNDIPHLMVPV

-1059 AARVQGAFVSD
+1059 ATRVQGAFVSD

-1098 KAEQEAEGGEEDN
+1098 KAEQEADGGEGDN
-1111 GKTKSSVDELLRQAV
+1111 SKVKSSVDELLRQAV

>member
-8 RSSKAKEKKDTK
+8 RSSKEKEKKDTK
-20 NKSNTRG
+20 NKAKN
-27 KTIKEDVNNSG
+27 KKNN
-38 EVPTEASTRKSEI
+38 PEAEAVEAEPSTRKSEI
-51 AGVLFVAFGLISLC
+51 IGVLFVAFGLIALC
-65 GLAGLNVGYIGKY
+65 GLAGLNVGYIGHY
-78 VAQFLKYGFGIGS
+78 VASFLKYFFGIGS
-91 AVVSLLFLVVGG
+91 AVTAMLFVVVGG
-103 YHIMQHR
+103 YNIMKHK
-110 RVGFSKT
+110 RVGFNKT
-117 SVGVVLLLIS
+117 SIGVMLLLIS

-132 HHMVIPIGSEILPT
+132 HHMVIPMGSEVLPT
-146 SLADGGGLVGG
+146 SLAEGGGLMGG
-157 LLTFLLHKPL
+157 VLAFILHKPL
-167 GNAGTTII
+167 GNAGTVIVFI
-175 FMAAIIGSILLAT
+175 AAIIGSILLAT

-195 ILTTKAVSEKGA
+195 ILNTKAVSEKGA

-222 AVGSKVGNRVQNH
+222 SVGSKVGNKVQNH
-235 VEEQVQKCK
+235 VEEQVQKFK

-251 QAQDDSFTNE
+251 QTRDDSFMDGPDMGENYNIYPHSSEPSTE
-261 ANPMNNNGNQEYFDQ
+261 SAGSMHIMPNQVGDI
-276 NTTASS
+276 
-282 GSGGDIEPIIEVNK
+282 GDIEPIISLNK
-296 RDNMPEWQAP
+296 GDNAPSWQAP
-306 SPRSNQQPFD
+306 SPKANQQPFD
-316 GPDFGLDEGH
+316 NPYVNNTAAQE
-326 IPVNNG
+326 PVNKEAQKTG
-332 SGSIASLNNASDPYA
+332 TGLYEAMFDTPDMSGSIETVSSST
-347 FVNNGSAAYGAL
+347 SAAGTASVITAP
-359 NNGPDYQSQSTSG
+359 NG
-372 YGLYESVFDGPQLNT
+372 
-387 ANTAA
+387 
-392 ASPAA
+392 
-397 EEEYIS
+397 EEYIS
-403 EYAHRAAGKLDNNLK
+403 EFAYKAAGNLDRNLK
-418 NLDTSGFKNVRV
+418 QLDTSGYKNIHT
-430 NKIGPRT
+430 NKVGKRT
-437 FDNWRLKGKFAADL
+437 FDNWRLKGNFDAEL
-451 DDEEAEP
+451 DDEEEDILN
-458 PQAVE
+458 VDT
-463 APESEE
+463 PESEE
-469 DLDFLMEQQEDNEA
+469 DLDFLVEQ
-483 IRELEEA
+483 RENVAETVKVSEIEESTETVLEPADEP
-490 EGEDSILDTS
+490 DDDDIN
-500 RPMIVASID
+500 PMIVASID
-509 DLLYSDN
+509 DLVKAEEES
-516 DADDMAD
+516 
-523 HENDALADN
+523 
-532 EADDVAVHEKE
+532 
-543 ADGAADS
+543 
-550 FTFPASV
+550 
-557 FTDEAVPSE
+557 DEASE
-566 TVDTVEAANELDIP
+566 TFSFEGTDFEEDDEEDSSVDEYVDKSIDES
-580 EEVFDGPEA
+580 A
-589 GSEAPGQPFDMS
+589 GDSD
-601 AAAAEPPVNGNEALV
+601 
-616 EAVDASAD
+616 D
-624 SVDRDFKI
+624 SVDSDFKI
-632 DFSADHKGES
+632 DFSSDHDGES
-642 SFTQSLPEEEGPAEA
+642 SFTQSLPEDEEDIAADVAEK
-657 LGEAA
+657 A
-662 AALETAKAAG
+662 AALEASKTAG

-677 GLVEELAQEARLSN
+677 EEVDKLAQAAALS
-691 QAQEEEQEE
+691 AQLQDEEEKV
-700 QEELPPYE
+700 ELPPYE
-708 VPDVRDVLKE
+708 VPDVKDVLKE

-898 SIYNDIPHLMVPV
+898 SVYNDIPHLMVPV

-1059 AARVQGAFVSD
+1059 ATRVQGAFVSD

-1098 KAEQEAEGGEEDN
+1098 KAEQEADGGEGDN
-1111 GKTKSSVDELLRQAV
+1111 SKVKSSVDELLRQAV

>member
-8 RSSKAKEKKDTK
+8 RSSKEKEKKDTK
-20 NKSNTRG
+20 NKAKNKKNIT
-27 KTIKEDVNNSG
+27 KNN
-38 EVPTEASTRKSEI
+38 PEAEAVEAEPSTRKSEI
-51 AGVLFVAFGLISLC
+51 IGVLFVAFGLISLC
-65 GLAGLNVGYIGKY
+65 GLAGLNVGYIGHY
-78 VAQFLKYGFGIGS
+78 VASFLKYFFGIGS
-91 AVVSLLFLVVGG
+91 AVTALLFVVVGG
-103 YHIMQHR
+103 YNIMKHK
-110 RVGFSKT
+110 RVGFNKT
-117 SVGVVLLLIS
+117 SIGVMLLLIS

-146 SLADGGGLVGG
+146 SLAEGGGLMGG
-157 LLTFLLHKPL
+157 VLAFILHKPL
-167 GNAGTTII
+167 GNAGTVIVFI
-175 FMAAIIGSILLAT
+175 AAIIGSILLAT

-195 ILTTKAVSEKGA
+195 ILNTKAVSEKGA

-222 AVGSKVGNRVQNH
+222 SVGSKVGNKVQNH
-235 VEEQVQKCK
+235 VEEQVQKFK

-251 QAQDDSFTNE
+251 QTRDDSFMDGPAMDGQDYTSSSSYSSTFSPAGE
-261 ANPMNNNGNQEYFDQ
+261 GVGN
-276 NTTASS
+276 
-282 GSGGDIEPIIEVNK
+282 IEPIIPLNK
-296 RDNMPEWQAP
+296 GDNAPSWQAP
-306 SPRSNQQPFD
+306 SSKANQQPFD
-316 GPDFGLDEGH
+316 NPYVNNTVAQE
-326 IPVNNG
+326 PVNNEAQG
-332 SGSIASLNNASDPYA
+332 TG
-347 FVNNGSAAYGAL
+347 
-359 NNGPDYQSQSTSG
+359 T
-372 YGLYESVFDGPQLNT
+372 GLYEAMFD
-387 ANTAA
+387 
-392 ASPAA
+392 SPDMSGGK
-397 EEEYIS
+397 EEYIS
-403 EYAHRAAGKLDNNLK
+403 EFAYKAAGNLDRNLK
-418 NLDTSGFKNVRV
+418 QLDTSGYKNIHT
-430 NKIGPRT
+430 NKVGKRT
-437 FDNWRLKGKFAADL
+437 FDNWRLKGNL
-451 DDEEAEP
+451 DAEFDEDEEAILN
-458 PQAVE
+458 VDT
-463 APESEE
+463 PESEE
-469 DLDFLMEQQEDNEA
+469 DLDFLVEQ
-483 IRELEEA
+483 RENVAETAKVSEIEESTETVLEPADEP
-490 EGEDSILDTS
+490 DDDDIN
-500 RPMIVASID
+500 PMIVASID
-509 DLLYSDN
+509 DLINAEEES
-516 DADDMAD
+516 
-523 HENDALADN
+523 
-532 EADDVAVHEKE
+532 
-543 ADGAADS
+543 
-550 FTFPASV
+550 
-557 FTDEAVPSE
+557 DEASE
-566 TVDTVEAANELDIP
+566 TFSFEGTDFEEDDEEDSSVDEYVDKSIDES
-580 EEVFDGPEA
+580 A
-589 GSEAPGQPFDMS
+589 GDSD
-601 AAAAEPPVNGNEALV
+601 
-616 EAVDASAD
+616 D
-624 SVDRDFKI
+624 SVDSDFKI
-632 DFSADHKGES
+632 DFSSDHEGES
-642 SFTQSLPEEEGPAEA
+642 SFTQSLPDDEEDIAADVAEKT
-657 LGEAA
+657 
-662 AALETAKAAG
+662 AALEASKAAG
-672 AAAAA
+672 AVAAA
-677 GLVEELAQEARLSN
+677 EEVDKLAQAAALS
-691 QAQEEEQEE
+691 AQMQEKEEKV
-700 QEELPPYE
+700 ELPPYE
-708 VPDVRDVLKE
+708 VPDVKDVLKE

-731 QSKAKVLAQ
+731 QTKAKVLAQ

-1059 AARVQGAFVSD
+1059 ATRVQGAFVSD

-1098 KAEQEAEGGEEDN
+1098 KAEQEAEGGEGDN
-1111 GKTKSSVDELLRQAV
+1111 TKVKSSVDELLRQAV

>member
-8 RSSKAKEKKDTK
+8 RSSKEKEKKDTK
-20 NKSNTRG
+20 NKAKNKKNIT
-27 KTIKEDVNNSG
+27 KNN
-38 EVPTEASTRKSEI
+38 PEAEAVEAEPSTRKSEI
-51 AGVLFVAFGLISLC
+51 IGVLFVAFGLIALC
-65 GLAGLNVGYIGKY
+65 GLAGLNVGYIGHY
-78 VAQFLKYGFGIGS
+78 VASFLKYFFGIGS
-91 AVVSLLFLVVGG
+91 AVTALLFVVVGG
-103 YHIMQHR
+103 YNIMKHK
-110 RVGFSKT
+110 RVGFNKT
-117 SVGVVLLLIS
+117 SIGVMLLLIS

-132 HHMVIPIGSEILPT
+132 HHMVIPMGSEVLPT
-146 SLADGGGLVGG
+146 SLAEGGGLMGG
-157 LLTFLLHKPL
+157 VLAFILHKPL
-167 GNAGTTII
+167 GNAGTVIVFI
-175 FMAAIIGSILLAT
+175 AAIIGSILLAT

-195 ILTTKAVSEKGA
+195 ILNTKAVSEKGA

-222 AVGSKVGNRVQNH
+222 SVGSKVGNKVQNH
-235 VEEQVQKCK
+235 VEEQVQKFK

-251 QAQDDSFTNE
+251 QTRDDSFMDGPDMGENYNIYPHSSDPSTE
-261 ANPMNNNGNQEYFDQ
+261 SAGSMHIMPNQVGDI
-276 NTTASS
+276 
-282 GSGGDIEPIIEVNK
+282 GDIEPIISLNK
-296 RDNMPEWQAP
+296 GDNAPSWQAP
-306 SPRSNQQPFD
+306 SPKANQQPFD
-316 GPDFGLDEGH
+316 NPYVNNTAAQE
-326 IPVNNG
+326 PVNKEAQSTG
-332 SGSIASLNNASDPYA
+332 TGLYEAMFDSPDMSGSIETVSSST
-347 FVNNGSAAYGAL
+347 SAAGTASVITAP
-359 NNGPDYQSQSTSG
+359 NG
-372 YGLYESVFDGPQLNT
+372 
-387 ANTAA
+387 
-392 ASPAA
+392 
-397 EEEYIS
+397 EEYIS
-403 EYAHRAAGKLDNNLK
+403 EFAYKAAGNLDRNLK
-418 NLDTSGFKNVRV
+418 KLDTSGYKNIHT
-430 NKIGPRT
+430 NKVGKRT
-437 FDNWRLKGKFAADL
+437 FDNWRLKGNFDAEL
-451 DDEEAEP
+451 DDEEEDILN
-458 PQAVE
+458 VDT
-463 APESEE
+463 PESEE
-469 DLDFLMEQQEDNEA
+469 DLDFLVEQRENVDETVKVSEIEESTETVLEPADEPDEEDIN
-483 IRELEEA
+483 
-490 EGEDSILDTS
+490 
-500 RPMIVASID
+500 PMIVASID
-509 DLLYSDN
+509 DLVKAEEES
-516 DADDMAD
+516 
-523 HENDALADN
+523 
-532 EADDVAVHEKE
+532 
-543 ADGAADS
+543 
-550 FTFPASV
+550 
-557 FTDEAVPSE
+557 DEASE
-566 TVDTVEAANELDIP
+566 TFSFEGTDFEEDDEEDSYVDES
-580 EEVFDGPEA
+580 A
-589 GSEAPGQPFDMS
+589 GESD
-601 AAAAEPPVNGNEALV
+601 
-616 EAVDASAD
+616 D
-624 SVDRDFKI
+624 SVDSDFKI
-632 DFSADHKGES
+632 DFSSDHDGES
-642 SFTQSLPEEEGPAEA
+642 SFTQSLPEDEEDIAADVAEKT
-657 LGEAA
+657 
-662 AALETAKAAG
+662 AALEASKTAG

-677 GLVEELAQEARLSN
+677 EEVDKLAQAAALS
-691 QAQEEEQEE
+691 AQLQDEEEKV
-700 QEELPPYE
+700 ELPPYE
-708 VPDVRDVLKE
+708 VPDVKDVLKE

-898 SIYNDIPHLMVPV
+898 SVYNDIPHLMVPV

-1059 AARVQGAFVSD
+1059 ATRVQGAFVSD

-1098 KAEQEAEGGEEDN
+1098 KAEQEADGGEGDN
-1111 GKTKSSVDELLRQAV
+1111 SKVKSSVDELLRQAV

>member
-1 MQKKVTK
+1 MLTDLLYEVKILQKKVTK
-8 RSSKAKEKKDTK
+8 RSSKEKEKKDTK
-20 NKSNTRG
+20 NKAKNKKNIMKKS
-27 KTIKEDVNNSG
+27 
-38 EVPTEASTRKSEI
+38 PEAEAVGAEPSTRKFEI
-51 AGVLFVAFGLISLC
+51 VGVLFVAFGLISLC
-65 GLAGLNVGYIGKY
+65 GLAGLNVGYIGHY
-78 VAQFLKYGFGIGS
+78 VASFLKYFFGIGS
-91 AVVSLLFLVVGG
+91 AVTALLFVVVGG
-103 YHIMQHR
+103 YNIMKHK
-110 RVGFSKT
+110 RVGFNKT
-117 SVGVVLLLIS
+117 SIGVMLLLIS

-146 SLADGGGLVGG
+146 SLAEGGGLMGG
-157 LLTFLLHKPL
+157 VLAFILHKPL
-167 GNAGTTII
+167 GNAGTVIVFI
-175 FMAAIIGSILLAT
+175 AAIIGSILLAT

-195 ILTTKAVSEKGA
+195 ILNTKAVSEKGA

-222 AVGSKVGNRVQNH
+222 SVGSKVGNKVQNH
-235 VEEQVQKCK
+235 VEEQVQKFK

-251 QAQDDSFTNE
+251 QTRDDSFMDGPDMGENYNIYPHSSDPSTDSTGSMHIM
-261 ANPMNNNGNQEYFDQ
+261 PNQVGDI
-276 NTTASS
+276 
-282 GSGGDIEPIIEVNK
+282 GDIEPIISLNK
-296 RDNMPEWQAP
+296 GDNAPSWQAP
-306 SPRSNQQPFD
+306 SPKANQQPFD
-316 GPDFGLDEGH
+316 NPYVNNTVAQE
-326 IPVNNG
+326 PVNNEAQG
-332 SGSIASLNNASDPYA
+332 TG
-347 FVNNGSAAYGAL
+347 
-359 NNGPDYQSQSTSG
+359 T
-372 YGLYESVFDGPQLNT
+372 GLYEAMFD
-387 ANTAA
+387 
-392 ASPAA
+392 SPDMSGSK
-397 EEEYIS
+397 EEYIS
-403 EYAHRAAGKLDNNLK
+403 EFAYKAAGNLDRNLK
-418 NLDTSGFKNVRV
+418 QLDTSGYKNIYT
-430 NKIGPRT
+430 NKVGKRT
-437 FDNWRLKGKFAADL
+437 FDNWRLKGNFDAEL
-451 DDEEAEP
+451 DDEEEDILN
-458 PQAVE
+458 VDT
-463 APESEE
+463 PESEE
-469 DLDFLMEQQEDNEA
+469 DLDFLVEQ
-483 IRELEEA
+483 RENVAETAKVSEIEESTETVLEPADEP
-490 EGEDSILDTS
+490 DDDDIN
-500 RPMIVASID
+500 PMIVASID
-509 DLLYSDN
+509 DLINAEEES
-516 DADDMAD
+516 
-523 HENDALADN
+523 
-532 EADDVAVHEKE
+532 
-543 ADGAADS
+543 
-550 FTFPASV
+550 
-557 FTDEAVPSE
+557 DEASE
-566 TVDTVEAANELDIP
+566 TFSFEGTDFEEDDEEDSSVDEYVDKSIDES
-580 EEVFDGPEA
+580 A
-589 GSEAPGQPFDMS
+589 GDSD
-601 AAAAEPPVNGNEALV
+601 
-616 EAVDASAD
+616 D
-624 SVDRDFKI
+624 SVDSDFKI
-632 DFSADHKGES
+632 DFSSDHEGES
-642 SFTQSLPEEEGPAEA
+642 SFTQSLPDDEEDIAADMAEKT
-657 LGEAA
+657 
-662 AALETAKAAG
+662 AALEASKAAG
-672 AAAAA
+672 AVAAA
-677 GLVEELAQEARLSN
+677 EEVDKLAQAAALS
-691 QAQEEEQEE
+691 AQMQEKE
-700 QEELPPYE
+700 DKVELPPYE
-708 VPDVRDVLKE
+708 VPDVKDVLKE

-731 QSKAKVLAQ
+731 QTKAKVLAQ

-1059 AARVQGAFVSD
+1059 ATRVQGAFVSD

-1098 KAEQEAEGGEEDN
+1098 KAEQEADGGEGDN
-1111 GKTKSSVDELLRQAV
+1111 SKVKSSVDELLRQAV

>member
-1 MQKKVTK
+1 M
-8 RSSKAKEKKDTK
+8 
-20 NKSNTRG
+20 
-27 KTIKEDVNNSG
+27 
-38 EVPTEASTRKSEI
+38 
-51 AGVLFVAFGLISLC
+51 AFGLIALC
-65 GLAGLNVGYIGKY
+65 GLAGLNVGYIGHY
-78 VAQFLKYGFGIGS
+78 VASFLKYFFGIGS
-91 AVVSLLFLVVGG
+91 AVTALLFVVVGG
-103 YHIMQHR
+103 YNIMKHK
-110 RVGFSKT
+110 RVGFNKT
-117 SVGVVLLLIS
+117 SIGVMLLLIS

-146 SLADGGGLVGG
+146 SLAEGGGLMGG
-157 LLTFLLHKPL
+157 VLAFILHKPL
-167 GNAGTTII
+167 GNAGTVIVFI
-175 FMAAIIGSILLAT
+175 AAIIGSILLAT

-195 ILTTKAVSEKGA
+195 ILNTKAVSEKGA

-222 AVGSKVGNRVQNH
+222 SVGSKVGNKVQNH
-235 VEEQVQKCK
+235 VEEQVQKFK

-251 QAQDDSFTNE
+251 QTRDDSFMDGPAMDGQDYTSSASYSSTFSPAGE
-261 ANPMNNNGNQEYFDQ
+261 GVGN
-276 NTTASS
+276 
-282 GSGGDIEPIIEVNK
+282 IEPIIPLNK
-296 RDNMPEWQAP
+296 GDNAPSWQAP
-306 SPRSNQQPFD
+306 SSKANQQPFD
-316 GPDFGLDEGH
+316 NPY
-326 IPVNNG
+326 VNNTVAQEPMNTEAQG
-332 SGSIASLNNASDPYA
+332 TG
-347 FVNNGSAAYGAL
+347 
-359 NNGPDYQSQSTSG
+359 T
-372 YGLYESVFDGPQLNT
+372 GLYEAMFD
-387 ANTAA
+387 
-392 ASPAA
+392 SPDMSGSK
-397 EEEYIS
+397 EEYIS
-403 EYAHRAAGKLDNNLK
+403 EFAYKAAGNLDRNLK
-418 NLDTSGFKNVRV
+418 QLDTSGYKNIHT
-430 NKIGPRT
+430 NKVGKRT
-437 FDNWRLKGKFAADL
+437 FDNWRLKGNL
-451 DDEEAEP
+451 DAEFDEDEEAILN
-458 PQAVE
+458 VDT
-463 APESEE
+463 PESEE
-469 DLDFLMEQQEDNEA
+469 DLDFLVEQ
-483 IRELEEA
+483 RENVAETAKVSEIEESTETVLEPADEP
-490 EGEDSILDTS
+490 DDDDIN
-500 RPMIVASID
+500 PMIVASID
-509 DLLYSDN
+509 DLINAEEES
-516 DADDMAD
+516 
-523 HENDALADN
+523 
-532 EADDVAVHEKE
+532 
-543 ADGAADS
+543 
-550 FTFPASV
+550 
-557 FTDEAVPSE
+557 DEASE
-566 TVDTVEAANELDIP
+566 TFSFEGTDFEEDDEEDSSVDEYVDKSIDES
-580 EEVFDGPEA
+580 A
-589 GSEAPGQPFDMS
+589 GDSD
-601 AAAAEPPVNGNEALV
+601 
-616 EAVDASAD
+616 D
-624 SVDRDFKI
+624 SVDSDFKI
-632 DFSADHKGES
+632 DFSSDHEGES
-642 SFTQSLPEEEGPAEA
+642 SFTQSLPDDEEDIAADMAEKT
-657 LGEAA
+657 
-662 AALETAKAAG
+662 AALEASKAAG
-672 AAAAA
+672 AVAAA
-677 GLVEELAQEARLSN
+677 EEVDKLAQAAALS
-691 QAQEEEQEE
+691 AQMQEKE
-700 QEELPPYE
+700 DKVELPPYE
-708 VPDVRDVLKE
+708 VPDVKDVLKE

-731 QSKAKVLAQ
+731 QTKAKVLAQ

-898 SIYNDIPHLMVPV
+898 SVYNDIPHLMVPV

-1059 AARVQGAFVSD
+1059 ATRVQGAFVSD

-1098 KAEQEAEGGEEDN
+1098 KAEQEADGGEGDN
-1111 GKTKSSVDELLRQAV
+1111 SKVKSSVDELLRQAV

>member
-8 RSSKAKEKKDTK
+8 RSSKEKEKKDTK
-20 NKSNTRG
+20 NKAKNKKNIT
-27 KTIKEDVNNSG
+27 KNN
-38 EVPTEASTRKSEI
+38 PEAEAVEAEPSTRKSEI
-51 AGVLFVAFGLISLC
+51 IGVLFVAFGLIALC
-65 GLAGLNVGYIGKY
+65 GLAGLNVGYIGHY
-78 VAQFLKYGFGIGS
+78 VASFLKYFFGIGS
-91 AVVSLLFLVVGG
+91 AVTALLFVVVGG
-103 YHIMQHR
+103 YNIMKHK
-110 RVGFSKT
+110 RVGFNKT
-117 SVGVVLLLIS
+117 SIGVMLLLIS

-132 HHMVIPIGSEILPT
+132 HHMVIPMGSEVLPT
-146 SLADGGGLVGG
+146 SLAEGGGLMGG
-157 LLTFLLHKPL
+157 VLAFILHKPL
-167 GNAGTTII
+167 GNAGTVIVFI
-175 FMAAIIGSILLAT
+175 AAIIGSILLAT

-195 ILTTKAVSEKGA
+195 ILNTKAVSEKGA

-222 AVGSKVGNRVQNH
+222 SVGSKVGNKVQNH
-235 VEEQVQKCK
+235 VEEQVQKFK

-251 QAQDDSFTNE
+251 QTRDDSFMDGPDMGENYNIYPHSSEPSTESAGSMHIMTNQV
-261 ANPMNNNGNQEYFDQ
+261 GDI
-276 NTTASS
+276 
-282 GSGGDIEPIIEVNK
+282 GDIEPIISLNK
-296 RDNMPEWQAP
+296 GDNAPSWQAP
-306 SPRSNQQPFD
+306 SPKANQQPFD
-316 GPDFGLDEGH
+316 NPYVNNTAAQE
-326 IPVNNG
+326 PVNNEAQSTG
-332 SGSIASLNNASDPYA
+332 TGLYEAMFDSPDMSGSIETVSSST
-347 FVNNGSAAYGAL
+347 SAAGTASVITAP
-359 NNGPDYQSQSTSG
+359 NG
-372 YGLYESVFDGPQLNT
+372 
-387 ANTAA
+387 
-392 ASPAA
+392 
-397 EEEYIS
+397 EEYIS
-403 EYAHRAAGKLDNNLK
+403 EFAYKAAGNLDRNLK
-418 NLDTSGFKNVRV
+418 KLDTSGYKNIHT
-430 NKIGPRT
+430 NKVGKRT
-437 FDNWRLKGKFAADL
+437 FDNWRLKGNFDAEL
-451 DDEEAEP
+451 DDEEEDILN
-458 PQAVE
+458 VDT
-463 APESEE
+463 PESEE
-469 DLDFLMEQQEDNEA
+469 DLDFLVEQRENVDETVKVSEIEESTETVLEPADEPDEEDIN
-483 IRELEEA
+483 
-490 EGEDSILDTS
+490 
-500 RPMIVASID
+500 PMIVASID
-509 DLLYSDN
+509 DLVKAEEES
-516 DADDMAD
+516 
-523 HENDALADN
+523 
-532 EADDVAVHEKE
+532 
-543 ADGAADS
+543 
-550 FTFPASV
+550 
-557 FTDEAVPSE
+557 DEASE
-566 TVDTVEAANELDIP
+566 TFSFEGTDF
-580 EEVFDGPEA
+580 EEDDEEDSYADESA
-589 GSEAPGQPFDMS
+589 GESD
-601 AAAAEPPVNGNEALV
+601 
-616 EAVDASAD
+616 D
-624 SVDRDFKI
+624 SVDSDFKI
-632 DFSADHKGES
+632 DFSSDHDGES
-642 SFTQSLPEEEGPAEA
+642 SFTQSLPEDEEDIAADVAEKT
-657 LGEAA
+657 
-662 AALETAKAAG
+662 AALEASKTAG

-677 GLVEELAQEARLSN
+677 EEVDKLAQAAALS
-691 QAQEEEQEE
+691 AQLQDEEEKV
-700 QEELPPYE
+700 ELPPYE
-708 VPDVRDVLKE
+708 VPDVKDVLKE

-898 SIYNDIPHLMVPV
+898 SVYNDIPHLMVPV

-928 MEKRYGLIA
+928 MEKRYSLIA

-1059 AARVQGAFVSD
+1059 ATRVQGAFVSD

-1098 KAEQEAEGGEEDN
+1098 KAEQEADGGEGDN
-1111 GKTKSSVDELLRQAV
+1111 SKVKSSVDELLRQAV

>member
-8 RSSKAKEKKDTK
+8 RSSKEKEKKDTK
-20 NKSNTRG
+20 NKAKNKKNIT
-27 KTIKEDVNNSG
+27 KNN
-38 EVPTEASTRKSEI
+38 PEAEAVEAEPSTRKSEI
-51 AGVLFVAFGLISLC
+51 IGVLFVAFGLIALC
-65 GLAGLNVGYIGKY
+65 GLAGLNVGYIGHY
-78 VAQFLKYGFGIGS
+78 VASFLKYFFGIGS
-91 AVVSLLFLVVGG
+91 AVTALLFVVVGG
-103 YHIMQHR
+103 YNIMKHK
-110 RVGFSKT
+110 RVGFNKT
-117 SVGVVLLLIS
+117 SIGVMLLLIS

-146 SLADGGGLVGG
+146 SLAEGGGLMGG
-157 LLTFLLHKPL
+157 VLAFILHKPL
-167 GNAGTTII
+167 GNAGTVIVFI
-175 FMAAIIGSILLAT
+175 AAIIGSILLAT

-195 ILTTKAVSEKGA
+195 ILNTKAVSEKGA

-222 AVGSKVGNRVQNH
+222 SVGSKVGNKVQNH
-235 VEEQVQKCK
+235 VEEQVQKFK

-251 QAQDDSFTNE
+251 QTRDDSFMDGPAMDGQDYTSSSSYSSTFSPAGE
-261 ANPMNNNGNQEYFDQ
+261 GVGN
-276 NTTASS
+276 
-282 GSGGDIEPIIEVNK
+282 IEPIIPLNK
-296 RDNMPEWQAP
+296 GDNAPSWQAP
-306 SPRSNQQPFD
+306 SSKANQQPFD
-316 GPDFGLDEGH
+316 NPYVNNTVAQE
-326 IPVNNG
+326 PVNNEAQG
-332 SGSIASLNNASDPYA
+332 TG
-347 FVNNGSAAYGAL
+347 
-359 NNGPDYQSQSTSG
+359 T
-372 YGLYESVFDGPQLNT
+372 GLYEAMFD
-387 ANTAA
+387 
-392 ASPAA
+392 SPDMSGGK
-397 EEEYIS
+397 EEYIS
-403 EYAHRAAGKLDNNLK
+403 EFAYKAAGNLDRNLK
-418 NLDTSGFKNVRV
+418 QLDTSGYKNIHT
-430 NKIGPRT
+430 NKVGKRT
-437 FDNWRLKGKFAADL
+437 FDNWRLKGNL
-451 DDEEAEP
+451 DAEFDEDEEAILN
-458 PQAVE
+458 VDT
-463 APESEE
+463 PESEE
-469 DLDFLMEQQEDNEA
+469 DLDFLVEQ
-483 IRELEEA
+483 RENVAETAKVSEIEESTETVLEPADEP
-490 EGEDSILDTS
+490 DDDDIN
-500 RPMIVASID
+500 PMIVASID
-509 DLLYSDN
+509 DLINAEEES
-516 DADDMAD
+516 
-523 HENDALADN
+523 
-532 EADDVAVHEKE
+532 
-543 ADGAADS
+543 
-550 FTFPASV
+550 
-557 FTDEAVPSE
+557 DEASE
-566 TVDTVEAANELDIP
+566 TFSFEGTDFEEDDEEDSSVDEYVDKSIDES
-580 EEVFDGPEA
+580 A
-589 GSEAPGQPFDMS
+589 GDSD
-601 AAAAEPPVNGNEALV
+601 
-616 EAVDASAD
+616 D
-624 SVDRDFKI
+624 SVDSDFKI
-632 DFSADHKGES
+632 DFSSDHEGES
-642 SFTQSLPEEEGPAEA
+642 SFTQSLPDDEEDIAADMAEKT
-657 LGEAA
+657 
-662 AALETAKAAG
+662 AALEASKAAG
-672 AAAAA
+672 AVAAA
-677 GLVEELAQEARLSN
+677 EEVDKLAQAAALSS
-691 QAQEEEQEE
+691 QMQEKEEKV
-700 QEELPPYE
+700 ELPPYE
-708 VPDVRDVLKE
+708 VPDVKDVLKE

-731 QSKAKVLAQ
+731 QTKAKVLAQ

-1059 AARVQGAFVSD
+1059 ATRVQGAFVSD

-1098 KAEQEAEGGEEDN
+1098 KAEQEADGGEGDN
-1111 GKTKSSVDELLRQAV
+1111 SKVKSSVDELLRQAV

>member
-8 RSSKAKEKKDTK
+8 RSSKEKEKKDTK
-20 NKSNTRG
+20 NKAKNKKNIT
-27 KTIKEDVNNSG
+27 KNN
-38 EVPTEASTRKSEI
+38 PEAEAVGAEPSTRKFEI
-51 AGVLFVAFGLISLC
+51 VGVLFVAFGLISLC
-65 GLAGLNVGYIGKY
+65 GLAGLNVGYIGHY
-78 VAQFLKYGFGIGS
+78 VASFLKYFFGIGS
-91 AVVSLLFLVVGG
+91 AVTALLFVVVGG
-103 YHIMQHR
+103 YNIMKHK
-110 RVGFSKT
+110 RVGFNKT
-117 SVGVVLLLIS
+117 SIGVMLLLIS

-146 SLADGGGLVGG
+146 SLAEGGGLMGG
-157 LLTFLLHKPL
+157 VLAFILHKPL
-167 GNAGTTII
+167 GNAGTVIVFI
-175 FMAAIIGSILLAT
+175 AAIIGSILLAT

-195 ILTTKAVSEKGA
+195 ILNTKAVSEKGA

-222 AVGSKVGNRVQNH
+222 SVGSKVGNKVQNH
-235 VEEQVQKCK
+235 VEEQVQKFK

-251 QAQDDSFTNE
+251 QTRDDSFMDGPAMDGQDYTSSASYSSTFSPAGE
-261 ANPMNNNGNQEYFDQ
+261 GVGN
-276 NTTASS
+276 
-282 GSGGDIEPIIEVNK
+282 IEPIIPLNK
-296 RDNMPEWQAP
+296 GDNAPSWQAP
-306 SPRSNQQPFD
+306 SSKANQQPFD
-316 GPDFGLDEGH
+316 NPYVNNTVAQE
-326 IPVNNG
+326 PVNNEAQG
-332 SGSIASLNNASDPYA
+332 TG
-347 FVNNGSAAYGAL
+347 
-359 NNGPDYQSQSTSG
+359 T
-372 YGLYESVFDGPQLNT
+372 GLYEAMFD
-387 ANTAA
+387 
-392 ASPAA
+392 SPDMSGSK
-397 EEEYIS
+397 EEYIS
-403 EYAHRAAGKLDNNLK
+403 EFAYKAAGNLDRNLK
-418 NLDTSGFKNVRV
+418 QLDTSGYKNIHT
-430 NKIGPRT
+430 NKVGKRT
-437 FDNWRLKGKFAADL
+437 FDNWRLKGNFDAEL
-451 DDEEAEP
+451 DDEEEDILN
-458 PQAVE
+458 VDT
-463 APESEE
+463 PESEE
-469 DLDFLMEQQEDNEA
+469 DLDFLVEQ
-483 IRELEEA
+483 RENVDETAKVSEIEESTETVLEPADEP
-490 EGEDSILDTS
+490 DDDDIN
-500 RPMIVASID
+500 PMIVASID
-509 DLLYSDN
+509 DLINAEEESD
-516 DADDMAD
+516 
-523 HENDALADN
+523 
-532 EADDVAVHEKE
+532 EASETFSFEGTDFEEDDVE
-543 ADGAADS
+543 DS
-550 FTFPASV
+550 SV
-557 FTDEAVPSE
+557 DEY
-566 TVDTVEAANELDIP
+566 VDKSIDES
-580 EEVFDGPEA
+580 A
-589 GSEAPGQPFDMS
+589 GDSD
-601 AAAAEPPVNGNEALV
+601 
-616 EAVDASAD
+616 D
-624 SVDRDFKI
+624 SVDSDFKI
-632 DFSADHKGES
+632 DFSSDHEGES
-642 SFTQSLPEEEGPAEA
+642 SFTQSLPDDEEDIAADVAEKT
-657 LGEAA
+657 
-662 AALETAKAAG
+662 AALEASKAAG
-672 AAAAA
+672 AVAAA
-677 GLVEELAQEARLSN
+677 EEVDKLAQAAALS
-691 QAQEEEQEE
+691 AQMQEKEEKV
-700 QEELPPYE
+700 ELPPYE
-708 VPDVRDVLKE
+708 VPDVKDVLKE

-731 QSKAKVLAQ
+731 QTKAKVLAQ

-1059 AARVQGAFVSD
+1059 ATRVQGAFVSD

-1098 KAEQEAEGGEEDN
+1098 KAEQEAEGGEGDN
-1111 GKTKSSVDELLRQAV
+1111 TKVKSSVDELLRQAV

>member
-1 MQKKVTK
+1 
-8 RSSKAKEKKDTK
+8 
-20 NKSNTRG
+20 
-27 KTIKEDVNNSG
+27 
-38 EVPTEASTRKSEI
+38 
-51 AGVLFVAFGLISLC
+51 
-65 GLAGLNVGYIGKY
+65 
-78 VAQFLKYGFGIGS
+78 
-91 AVVSLLFLVVGG
+91 
-103 YHIMQHR
+103 
-110 RVGFSKT
+110 
-117 SVGVVLLLIS
+117 
-127 LLGLY
+127 
-132 HHMVIPIGSEILPT
+132 
-146 SLADGGGLVGG
+146 
-157 LLTFLLHKPL
+157 
-167 GNAGTTII
+167 
-175 FMAAIIGSILLAT
+175 
-188 PWSLAQG
+188 
-195 ILTTKAVSEKGA
+195 
-207 DVAMDMAEVVYDNAK
+207 MD
-222 AVGSKVGNRVQNH
+222 R
-235 VEEQVQKCK
+235 
-244 SRNSFYD
+244 
-251 QAQDDSFTNE
+251 
-261 ANPMNNNGNQEYFDQ
+261 
-276 NTTASS
+276 
-282 GSGGDIEPIIEVNK
+282 
-296 RDNMPEWQAP
+296 
-306 SPRSNQQPFD
+306 
-316 GPDFGLDEGH
+316 
-326 IPVNNG
+326 
-332 SGSIASLNNASDPYA
+332 
-347 FVNNGSAAYGAL
+347 
-359 NNGPDYQSQSTSG
+359 
-372 YGLYESVFDGPQLNT
+372 
-387 ANTAA
+387 
-392 ASPAA
+392 
-397 EEEYIS
+397 
-403 EYAHRAAGKLDNNLK
+403 NLK
-418 NLDTSGFKNVRV
+418 KLDTSGYKNIHT
-430 NKIGPRT
+430 NKVGKRT
-437 FDNWRLKGKFAADL
+437 FDNWRLKGNFDAEL
-451 DDEEAEP
+451 DDEEEDILN
-458 PQAVE
+458 VDT
-463 APESEE
+463 PESEE
-469 DLDFLMEQQEDNEA
+469 DLDFLVEQRENVAETVKVSEIEESTETVLEPADEPDEEDIN
-483 IRELEEA
+483 
-490 EGEDSILDTS
+490 
-500 RPMIVASID
+500 PMIVASID
-509 DLLYSDN
+509 DLVKAEEES
-516 DADDMAD
+516 
-523 HENDALADN
+523 
-532 EADDVAVHEKE
+532 
-543 ADGAADS
+543 
-550 FTFPASV
+550 
-557 FTDEAVPSE
+557 DEASE
-566 TVDTVEAANELDIP
+566 TFSFEGTDF
-580 EEVFDGPEA
+580 EEDDEEDSYADESA
-589 GSEAPGQPFDMS
+589 G
-601 AAAAEPPVNGNEALV
+601 EP
-616 EAVDASAD
+616 DD
-624 SVDRDFKI
+624 SVDSDFKI
-632 DFSADHKGES
+632 DFSSDHDGES
-642 SFTQSLPEEEGPAEA
+642 SFTQSLPEDEEDIAADVAEKT
-657 LGEAA
+657 
-662 AALETAKAAG
+662 AALEASKTAG

-677 GLVEELAQEARLSN
+677 EEVDKLAQAAALS
-691 QAQEEEQEE
+691 AQLQDEEEKV
-700 QEELPPYE
+700 ELPPYE
-708 VPDVRDVLKE
+708 VPDVKDVLKE

-898 SIYNDIPHLMVPV
+898 SVYNDIPHLMVPV

-928 MEKRYGLIA
+928 MEKRYSLIA

-1059 AARVQGAFVSD
+1059 ATRVQGAFVSD

-1098 KAEQEAEGGEEDN
+1098 KAEQEADGGEGDN
-1111 GKTKSSVDELLRQAV
+1111 SKVKSSVDELLRQAV